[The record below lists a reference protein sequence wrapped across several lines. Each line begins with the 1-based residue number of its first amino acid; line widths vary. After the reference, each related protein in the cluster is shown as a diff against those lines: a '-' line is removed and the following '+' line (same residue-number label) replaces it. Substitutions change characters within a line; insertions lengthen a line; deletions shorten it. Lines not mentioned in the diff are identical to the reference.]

1 MTQESLTYT
10 TILEHVM
17 DGMPGGV
24 LVYRDDEKE
33 EILYANSW
41 LIHMFGCHDMDDFMA
56 VTGGSF
62 RSLVHP
68 QDAEKVEKDIERQIS
83 SGTNVFDY
91 VNYRILT
98 KEGMEKTVE
107 EFGHLVHVPGVGP
120 VFYVFFLDSDAKYV
134 LHDIDGI
141 TGLPGQTRF
150 LKEAAL
156 RLAFSPSSA
165 GRPVML
171 YMNIRNF
178 RMFNLL
184 YSSRRGNEFL
194 KKAALILK
202 TAFPQALIS
211 RFSDDH
217 FAILTDETS
226 VHERIDRAFRDIMSL
241 REDVDLAVKFGLY
254 YIDDVCTKPETAC
267 DLAKAAAD
275 SIRNRY
281 DVHCQTYTDAIG
293 EKAFIKSYVMD
304 HLQEAL
310 DKKYIKIYLQPV
322 IRTISGTLASAEA
335 LSRWVDPVYGLLSP
349 ADFIP
354 ALEESR
360 QIQKLDLY
368 VLEEICKTYR
378 ARVSQGLPVI
388 PISFNLSRIDFYSG
402 SIFEE
407 VDAIVR
413 KYQVPHHMI
422 HVEITESVFIK
433 DGVSIST
440 QIDKFRD
447 AGYEM
452 WMDDFGSGYSSLNVL
467 KDYHF
472 DEIKIDMA
480 FLSSFTEKAKDI
492 IKSTVRMAKDIGIHT
507 LVEGVETEEQLQF
520 IRSIGCE
527 KIQGW
532 YYGRP
537 MPLAELENCMQE
549 KGWIPEDRALK
560 NYYNPLGSIDF
571 LTDESMAL
579 VELNEGKLTYLF
591 ANHKF
596 RQALASGGTSTPRHS
611 ERELNSPSSSL
622 GRNIH
627 AFFLNILRT
636 GQDQTITYPKKN
648 RYMHLTGHHIST
660 LAGKDRHLFE
670 VHLTHISISRE
681 AEEAHQLDDILRSLY
696 YLYQSITVLNR
707 KDDTATP
714 IIANTPFRQYL
725 SKKTKGL
732 EALRK
737 AAESQIHPDDL
748 PRYRRFTEF
757 HHLYQLLEND
767 PYGTTAGVFRTLD
780 EDGTY
785 RWYVHTIMA
794 VPNTDFK
801 IFLYACKLSFMSSK
815 EFREPMLEL
824 CRQWTDKKE

>member
-1 MTQESLTYT
+1 MTQKSLTYIS
-10 TILEHVM
+10 ILEHAM

-24 LVYRDDEKE
+24 LVYRADKTE

-41 LIHMFGCHDMDDFMA
+41 LIHMFGCRDMDDFMA
-56 VTGGSF
+56 VTGGTFKSF
-62 RSLVHP
+62 VHP
-68 QDAEKVEKDIERQIS
+68 CDAEKVEKDIERQIS
-83 SGTNVFDY
+83 SGADVFDY
-91 VNYRILT
+91 VNYRIVT
-98 KEGMEKTVE
+98 KDGTVKTVE
-107 EFGHLVHVPGVGP
+107 EFGHRLQVPGIGP
-120 VFYVFFLDSDAKYV
+120 VFYVFFLDSSARYV

-150 LKEAAL
+150 LKEASL
-156 RLAFSPSSA
+156 LLSLSGETERK
-165 GRPVML
+165 VML

-178 RMFNLL
+178 RMYNLL
-184 YSSRRGNEFL
+184 YSSQRGNEFL
-194 KKAALILK
+194 QETARILK
-202 TAFPQALIS
+202 TAFPDALIS

-217 FAILTDETS
+217 FAILTG
-226 VHERIDRAFRDIMSL
+226 RAGVEEKIGRAYDKIMAL

-254 YIDDVCTKPETAC
+254 VMTDGSMKPEIAC

-275 SIRNRY
+275 SIKDNY
-281 DVHCQTYTDAIG
+281 QLHMQVYTDKIG
-293 EKAFIKSYVMD
+293 KKAFIKSYVMD
-304 HLQEAL
+304 HLQEAM
-310 DKKYIKIYLQPV
+310 DKKYIQIYLQPV
-322 IRTISGTLASAEA
+322 IRTISGTLCSAEA
-335 LSRWVDPVYGLLSP
+335 LSRWIDPVYGLLSP

-368 VLEEICKTYR
+368 VLEEICRTYR
-378 ARVSQGLPVI
+378 SRVDKGLPVI

-413 KYQVPHHMI
+413 KYQVPHCMI
-422 HVEITESVFIK
+422 HVEITESVFVK

-447 AGYEM
+447 AGFEM

-480 FLSSFTEKAKDI
+480 FLSSFTQKAKDI

-507 LVEGVETEEQLQF
+507 LVEGVETEEQRDF
-520 IRSIGCE
+520 VRSIGCE

-537 MPLAELENCMQE
+537 MPLSELESCIRE
-549 KGWIPEDRALK
+549 KGWILEDRALK
-560 NYYNPLGSIDF
+560 NYYNPLGSVDF

-579 VELNEGKLTYLF
+579 VEMNEGKLSYLF

-596 RQALASGGTSTPRHS
+596 RQALASGGSSTPLHS
-611 ERELNSPSSSL
+611 ARELNSSSSSL
-622 GRNIH
+622 GRNIR
-627 AFFLNILRT
+627 AFFMNILRT
-636 GQDQTITYPKKN
+636 GQDQTLTYPKNN

-660 LAGKDRHLFE
+660 LAGKNRHLFR
-670 VHLTHISISRE
+670 VNLSNITISPETGE
-681 AEEAHQLDDILRSLY
+681 ADTMDDILRNLY
-696 YLYQSITVLNR
+696 YLYQSITVVNL

-732 EALRK
+732 ESLRK
-737 AAESQIHPDDL
+737 AAESQIHPDDR
-748 PRYRRFTEF
+748 PRYRRFTERQ
-757 HHLYQLLEND
+757 HLYQLLKED
-767 PYGTTAGVFRTLD
+767 PGGTAVSLFRTLGED
-780 EDGTY
+780 EKY
-785 RWYVHTIMA
+785 HWSVHTIMA
-794 VPNTDFK
+794 VPNTGFMT
-801 IFLYACKLSFMSSK
+801 FLYAIKRSFMNYK
-815 EFREPMLEL
+815 DFREPMLEI
-824 CRQWTDKKE
+824 CREWMNK

>member
-1 MTQESLTYT
+1 MTQKSLTYIS
-10 TILEHVM
+10 ILEHAM

-24 LVYRDDEKE
+24 LVYRADETE

-41 LIHMFGCHDMDDFMA
+41 LIHTLGCLDMDDFMA
-56 VTGGSF
+56 VTGGTFKSF
-62 RSLVHP
+62 VHP
-68 QDAEKVEKDIERQIS
+68 CDAEKVEKDIERQIS
-83 SGTNVFDY
+83 SGADVFDY
-91 VNYRILT
+91 VNYRIVT
-98 KEGMEKTVE
+98 KDGTVKTVE
-107 EFGHLVHVPGVGP
+107 EFGHRLQVPGIGP
-120 VFYVFFLDSDAKYV
+120 VFYVFFLDSSARYV

-150 LKEAAL
+150 LKEASL
-156 RLAFSPSSA
+156 LLSLSGEPERK
-165 GRPVML
+165 VML

-178 RMFNLL
+178 RMYNLL
-184 YSSRRGNEFL
+184 YSSQRGNEFL
-194 KKAALILK
+194 QETARILK
-202 TAFPQALIS
+202 TAFPDALIS

-217 FAILTDETS
+217 FAILTG
-226 VHERIDRAFRDIMSL
+226 RAGVEEKIGRAYEKIMAL

-254 YIDDVCTKPETAC
+254 VMTDGSMKPEIAC

-275 SIRNRY
+275 SIKDNY
-281 DVHCQTYTDAIG
+281 QLHMQVYTDKIG
-293 EKAFIKSYVMD
+293 KKAFIKSYVMD
-304 HLQEAL
+304 HLQEAM
-310 DKKYIKIYLQPV
+310 DKKYIQIYLQPV
-322 IRTISGTLASAEA
+322 IRTISGTLCSAEA
-335 LSRWVDPVYGLLSP
+335 LSRWIDPVYGLLSP

-368 VLEEICKTYR
+368 VLEEICRTYR
-378 ARVSQGLPVI
+378 SRVDKGLPVI

-413 KYQVPHHMI
+413 KYQVPHCMI
-422 HVEITESVFIK
+422 HVEITESVFVK

-447 AGYEM
+447 AGFEM

-480 FLSSFTEKAKDI
+480 FLSSFTQKAKDI

-507 LVEGVETEEQLQF
+507 LVEGVETEEQRNF
-520 IRSIGCE
+520 VRSIGCE

-537 MPLAELENCMQE
+537 MPLSELESCIRE
-549 KGWIPEDRALK
+549 KGWILEDRALK
-560 NYYNPLGSIDF
+560 NYYNPLGSVDF

-579 VELNEGKLTYLF
+579 MEMNEGKLSYLF

-596 RQALASGGTSTPRHS
+596 RQALATGGSSTPLHS
-611 ERELNSPSSSL
+611 ARELNSSSSSL
-622 GRNIH
+622 GRNIR
-627 AFFLNILRT
+627 AFFMNILRT
-636 GQDQTITYPKKN
+636 GQDQTLTYPKNN
-648 RYMHLTGHHIST
+648 RYMHLTGRHIST
-660 LAGKDRHLFE
+660 LAGKNRHLFR
-670 VHLTHISISRE
+670 VNLSNITISPETGE
-681 AEEAHQLDDILRSLY
+681 ADTMDDILRNLY
-696 YLYQSITVLNR
+696 YLYQSITVVNL

-732 EALRK
+732 ESLRK
-737 AAESQIHPDDL
+737 AAESQIHPDDR
-748 PRYRRFTEF
+748 PRYRRFTERQ
-757 HHLYQLLEND
+757 HLYQLLKED
-767 PYGTTAGVFRTLD
+767 PGGTAVSLFRTLGED
-780 EDGTY
+780 EKY
-785 RWYVHTIMA
+785 HWSVHTIMA
-794 VPNTDFK
+794 VPNTGFMT
-801 IFLYACKLSFMSSK
+801 FLYAIKRSFMNYK
-815 EFREPMLEL
+815 DFREPMLEI
-824 CRQWTDKKE
+824 CREWME

>member
-1 MTQESLTYT
+1 MTQKSLTYIS
-10 TILEHVM
+10 ILEHAM

-24 LVYRDDEKE
+24 LVYRADETE

-41 LIHMFGCHDMDDFMA
+41 LIHTLGCLDMDDFMA
-56 VTGGSF
+56 VTGGTFKSF
-62 RSLVHP
+62 VHP
-68 QDAEKVEKDIERQIS
+68 CDAEKVEKDIERQIS
-83 SGTNVFDY
+83 SGADVFDY
-91 VNYRILT
+91 VNYRIVT
-98 KEGMEKTVE
+98 KDGTVKTVE
-107 EFGHLVHVPGVGP
+107 EFGHRLQVPGIGP
-120 VFYVFFLDSDAKYV
+120 VFYVFFLDSSARYV

-150 LKEAAL
+150 LKEASL
-156 RLAFSPSSA
+156 LLSLSGETERK
-165 GRPVML
+165 VML

-178 RMFNLL
+178 RMYNLL
-184 YSSRRGNEFL
+184 YSSQRGNEFL
-194 KKAALILK
+194 QEAARILK
-202 TAFPQALIS
+202 TAFPDALIS

-217 FAILTDETS
+217 FAILTG
-226 VHERIDRAFRDIMSL
+226 RAGVEEKIGRAYDKIMAL

-254 YIDDVCTKPETAC
+254 VIVDGSMKPEIAC

-275 SIRNRY
+275 SIKDNY
-281 DVHCQTYTDAIG
+281 QLHLQVYTDKIG
-293 EKAFIKSYVMD
+293 KKAFIKSYVMD
-304 HLQEAL
+304 HLQEAM
-310 DKKYIKIYLQPV
+310 DKKYIQIYLQPV
-322 IRTISGTLASAEA
+322 IRTISGTLCSAEA
-335 LSRWVDPVYGLLSP
+335 LSRWIDPVYGLLSP

-368 VLEEICKTYR
+368 VLEEICRTYR
-378 ARVSQGLPVI
+378 SRVDKGLPVI

-413 KYQVPHHMI
+413 KYQVPHCMI
-422 HVEITESVFIK
+422 HVEITESVFVK

-447 AGYEM
+447 AGFEM

-480 FLSSFTEKAKDI
+480 FLSSFTQKAKDI

-507 LVEGVETEEQLQF
+507 LVEGVETEEQRDF
-520 IRSIGCE
+520 VRSIGCE

-537 MPLAELENCMQE
+537 MPLSELESCIRE
-549 KGWIPEDRALK
+549 KGWILEDRALK
-560 NYYNPLGSIDF
+560 NYYNPLGSVDF

-579 VELNEGKLTYLF
+579 VEMNEGKLSYLF

-596 RQALASGGTSTPRHS
+596 RQALATGGSSTPLHS
-611 ERELNSPSSSL
+611 ARELNSSSSSL
-622 GRNIH
+622 GRNIR
-627 AFFLNILRT
+627 AFFMNILRT
-636 GQDQTITYPKKN
+636 GQDQTLTYPKNN

-660 LAGKDRHLFE
+660 LAGKDRHLFR
-670 VHLTHISISRE
+670 VNLSHITISPETGE
-681 AEEAHQLDDILRSLY
+681 ADTMDDILRNLY
-696 YLYQSITVLNR
+696 YLYQSITVVNL

-732 EALRK
+732 ESLRQ
-737 AAESQIHPDDL
+737 AAESQIHPDDR
-748 PRYRRFTEF
+748 PRYRRFTERQ
-757 HHLYQLLEND
+757 HLYQLLKED
-767 PYGTTAGVFRTLD
+767 PGGTAVSLFRTLGED
-780 EDGTY
+780 EKY
-785 RWYVHTIMA
+785 HWSVHTIMA
-794 VPNTDFK
+794 VPNTGFMT
-801 IFLYACKLSFMSSK
+801 FLYAIKRSFMNYK
-815 EFREPMLEL
+815 DFREPMLEI
-824 CRQWTDKKE
+824 CREWMNK

>member
-1 MTQESLTYT
+1 MTQKSLTYIS
-10 TILEHVM
+10 ILEHAM

-24 LVYRDDEKE
+24 LVYRADETE

-41 LIHMFGCHDMDDFMA
+41 LIHTLGCLDMDDFMA
-56 VTGGSF
+56 VTGGTFKSF
-62 RSLVHP
+62 VHP
-68 QDAEKVEKDIERQIS
+68 CDAEKGEKDIERQIS
-83 SGTNVFDY
+83 SGADVFDY
-91 VNYRILT
+91 VNYRIVT
-98 KEGMEKTVE
+98 KDGTVKTVE
-107 EFGHLVHVPGVGP
+107 EFGHRLQVPGIGP
-120 VFYVFFLDSDAKYV
+120 VFYVFFLDSSARYV

-150 LKEAAL
+150 LKEASL
-156 RLAFSPSSA
+156 LLSLSGEPERK
-165 GRPVML
+165 VML

-178 RMFNLL
+178 RMYNLL
-184 YSSRRGNEFL
+184 YSSQRGNEFL
-194 KKAALILK
+194 QETARILK
-202 TAFPQALIS
+202 TAFPDALIS

-217 FAILTDETS
+217 FAILTGRTGVE
-226 VHERIDRAFRDIMSL
+226 EKIDRAYKKIMAL
-241 REDVDLAVKFGLY
+241 RKDVDLAVKFGLY
-254 YIDDVCTKPETAC
+254 VIVDGSMKPEIAC
-267 DLAKAAAD
+267 DLAKTAAD
-275 SIRNRY
+275 SIKDNY
-281 DVHCQTYTDAIG
+281 QLHLQVYTDKIG
-293 EKAFIKSYVMD
+293 KKAFIKSYVMD
-304 HLQEAL
+304 HLQEAM
-310 DKKYIKIYLQPV
+310 DKKYIQIYLQPV
-322 IRTISGTLASAEA
+322 IRTISGTLCSAEA
-335 LSRWVDPVYGLLSP
+335 LSRWIDPVYGLLSP

-378 ARVSQGLPVI
+378 SRVDKGLPVI

-413 KYQVPHHMI
+413 KYQVPHCMI
-422 HVEITESVFIK
+422 HVEITESVFVK

-447 AGYEM
+447 AGFEM

-480 FLSSFTEKAKDI
+480 FLSSFTQKAKDI

-507 LVEGVETEEQLQF
+507 LVEGVETEEQRDF
-520 IRSIGCE
+520 VRSIGCE

-537 MPLAELENCMQE
+537 MPLSELESCIRE
-549 KGWIPEDRALK
+549 KGWILEDRALK
-560 NYYNPLGSIDF
+560 NYYNPLGSVDF

-579 VELNEGKLTYLF
+579 VEMNEGKLSYLF

-596 RQALASGGTSTPRHS
+596 RQALATGGSSTPLHS
-611 ERELNSPSSSL
+611 ARELNSSSSSL
-622 GRNIH
+622 GRNIR
-627 AFFLNILRT
+627 AFFMNILRT
-636 GQDQTITYPKKN
+636 GQDQTLTYPKNN

-660 LAGKDRHLFE
+660 LAGKNRHLFR
-670 VHLTHISISRE
+670 VNLSNITISPETGE
-681 AEEAHQLDDILRSLY
+681 ADTMDDILRNLY
-696 YLYQSITVLNR
+696 YLYQSITVVNL

-732 EALRK
+732 ESLRK
-737 AAESQIHPDDL
+737 AAESQIHPDDR
-748 PRYRRFTEF
+748 PRYRRFTERQ
-757 HHLYQLLEND
+757 HLYQLLKED
-767 PYGTTAGVFRTLD
+767 PGGTAVSLFRTLGED
-780 EDGTY
+780 EKY
-785 RWYVHTIMA
+785 HWSVHTIMA
-794 VPNTDFK
+794 VPNTGFMT
-801 IFLYACKLSFMSSK
+801 FLYAIKRSFMNYK
-815 EFREPMLEL
+815 DFREPMLEI
-824 CRQWTDKKE
+824 CREWME

>member
-1 MTQESLTYT
+1 
-10 TILEHVM
+10 
-17 DGMPGGV
+17 
-24 LVYRDDEKE
+24 
-33 EILYANSW
+33 
-41 LIHMFGCHDMDDFMA
+41 
-56 VTGGSF
+56 
-62 RSLVHP
+62 
-68 QDAEKVEKDIERQIS
+68 
-83 SGTNVFDY
+83 
-91 VNYRILT
+91 
-98 KEGMEKTVE
+98 
-107 EFGHLVHVPGVGP
+107 
-120 VFYVFFLDSDAKYV
+120 
-134 LHDIDGI
+134 
-141 TGLPGQTRF
+141 
-150 LKEAAL
+150 
-156 RLAFSPSSA
+156 
-165 GRPVML
+165 
-171 YMNIRNF
+171 
-178 RMFNLL
+178 
-184 YSSRRGNEFL
+184 
-194 KKAALILK
+194 
-202 TAFPQALIS
+202 
-211 RFSDDH
+211 
-217 FAILTDETS
+217 
-226 VHERIDRAFRDIMSL
+226 
-241 REDVDLAVKFGLY
+241 
-254 YIDDVCTKPETAC
+254 
-267 DLAKAAAD
+267 
-275 SIRNRY
+275 
-281 DVHCQTYTDAIG
+281 
-293 EKAFIKSYVMD
+293 MD

-322 IRTISGTLASAEA
+322 IRSISGTLASAEA

-413 KYQVPHHMI
+413 KYRVPHHMI

-532 YYGRP
+532 YYGKP
-537 MPLAELENCMQE
+537 MPLAELEDCMQE

-596 RQALASGGTSTPRHS
+596 RRSLASGGTSTPRHS
-611 ERELNSPSSSL
+611 EKELNSPSSSL

-627 AFFLNILRT
+627 TFFLNILRT
-636 GQDQTITYPKKN
+636 GQDQTITYPRKN
-648 RYMHLTGHHIST
+648 RYMHLTGHHLST

-681 AEEAHQLDDILRSLY
+681 TEEAHRLDDILRNLY

-767 PYGTTAGVFRTLD
+767 PYGTAAGIFRTLD

>member
-1 MTQESLTYT
+1 MTQKSLTYIS
-10 TILEHVM
+10 ILEHAM

-24 LVYRDDEKE
+24 LVYRADETE

-41 LIHMFGCHDMDDFMA
+41 LIHTLGCLDMDDFMA
-56 VTGGSF
+56 VTGGTFKSF
-62 RSLVHP
+62 VHP
-68 QDAEKVEKDIERQIS
+68 CDAEKVEKDIERQIS
-83 SGTNVFDY
+83 SGADVFDY
-91 VNYRILT
+91 VNYRIVT
-98 KEGMEKTVE
+98 KDGTVKTVE
-107 EFGHLVHVPGVGP
+107 EFGHRLQVPGIGP
-120 VFYVFFLDSDAKYV
+120 VFYVFFLDSSARYV

-150 LKEAAL
+150 LKEASL
-156 RLAFSPSSA
+156 LLSLSGETERK
-165 GRPVML
+165 VML

-178 RMFNLL
+178 RMYNLL
-184 YSSRRGNEFL
+184 YSSQRGNEFL
-194 KKAALILK
+194 QETARILK
-202 TAFPQALIS
+202 TAFPDALIS

-217 FAILTDETS
+217 FAILTGRTGVE
-226 VHERIDRAFRDIMSL
+226 EKIDRAYEKIMAL

-254 YIDDVCTKPETAC
+254 VMTDGSMKPEIAC
-267 DLAKAAAD
+267 DLAKTAAD
-275 SIRNRY
+275 SIKDNY
-281 DVHCQTYTDAIG
+281 QLHLQVYTDKIG
-293 EKAFIKSYVMD
+293 KKAFIKSYVMD
-304 HLQEAL
+304 HLQEAM
-310 DKKYIKIYLQPV
+310 DKKYIQIYLQPV
-322 IRTISGTLASAEA
+322 IRTISGTLCSAEA
-335 LSRWVDPVYGLLSP
+335 LSRWIDPVYGLLSP

-378 ARVSQGLPVI
+378 SRVDKGLPVI

-413 KYQVPHHMI
+413 KYQVPHCMI
-422 HVEITESVFIK
+422 HVEITESVFVK

-447 AGYEM
+447 AGFEM

-480 FLSSFTEKAKDI
+480 FLSSFTQKAKDI

-507 LVEGVETEEQLQF
+507 LVEGVETEEQRDF
-520 IRSIGCE
+520 VRSIGCE

-537 MPLAELENCMQE
+537 MPLSELESCIRE
-549 KGWIPEDRALK
+549 KGWILEDRELK
-560 NYYNPLGSIDF
+560 NYYNPLGSVDF

-579 VELNEGKLTYLF
+579 VEMNEGKLSYLF

-596 RQALASGGTSTPRHS
+596 RQALATGGSSTPLHS
-611 ERELNSPSSSL
+611 ARELNSSSSSL
-622 GRNIH
+622 GRNIR
-627 AFFLNILRT
+627 AFFMNILRT
-636 GQDQTITYPKKN
+636 GQDQTLTYPKNN

-660 LAGKDRHLFE
+660 LAGKNRHLFR
-670 VHLTHISISRE
+670 VNLSNITISPETGE
-681 AEEAHQLDDILRSLY
+681 ADTMDDILRNLY
-696 YLYQSITVLNR
+696 YLYQSITVVNL

-725 SKKTKGL
+725 SEKTKGL
-732 EALRK
+732 ESLRQ
-737 AAESQIHPDDL
+737 AAESQIHPDDR
-748 PRYRRFTEF
+748 PRYRRFTERQ
-757 HHLYQLLEND
+757 HLYQLLKED
-767 PYGTTAGVFRTLD
+767 PGGTAVSLFRTLGED
-780 EDGTY
+780 EKY
-785 RWYVHTIMA
+785 HWSVHTIMA
-794 VPNTDFK
+794 VPNTGFMT
-801 IFLYACKLSFMSSK
+801 FLYAIKRSFMNYK
-815 EFREPMLEL
+815 DFREPMLEI
-824 CRQWTDKKE
+824 CREWME

>member
-1 MTQESLTYT
+1 MTQKSLTYT
-10 TILEHVM
+10 SILEHAM

-24 LVYRDDEKE
+24 LVYRADETE

-41 LIHMFGCHDMDDFMA
+41 LIHTLGCLDMDDFMA
-56 VTGGSF
+56 VTGGTFKSF
-62 RSLVHP
+62 VHP
-68 QDAEKVEKDIERQIS
+68 CDAEKVEKNIERQIS
-83 SGTNVFDY
+83 SGADVFDY
-91 VNYRILT
+91 VNYRIVT
-98 KEGMEKTVE
+98 KDGTVKTVE
-107 EFGHLVHVPGVGP
+107 EFGHRLQVPGIGP
-120 VFYVFFLDSDAKYV
+120 VFYVFFLDSSARYV

-150 LKEAAL
+150 LKEASL
-156 RLAFSPSSA
+156 LLSLSGETERK
-165 GRPVML
+165 VML

-178 RMFNLL
+178 RMYNLL
-184 YSSRRGNEFL
+184 YSSQRGNEFL
-194 KKAALILK
+194 QETARILK
-202 TAFPQALIS
+202 TAFPDALIS

-217 FAILTDETS
+217 FAILTGRTGVE
-226 VHERIDRAFRDIMSL
+226 EKIDRAYDKIMAL

-254 YIDDVCTKPETAC
+254 VIVDGSMKPEIAC
-267 DLAKAAAD
+267 DLAKTAAE
-275 SIRNRY
+275 SIKDNY
-281 DVHCQTYTDAIG
+281 QLHMQVYTDKIG
-293 EKAFIKSYVMD
+293 KKAFIKSYVMD
-304 HLQEAL
+304 HLQEAM
-310 DKKYIKIYLQPV
+310 DKKYIRIYLQPV
-322 IRTISGTLASAEA
+322 IRTISGTLCSAEA
-335 LSRWVDPVYGLLSP
+335 LSRWIDPVYGLLSP

-378 ARVSQGLPVI
+378 SRVDKGLPVI

-422 HVEITESVFIK
+422 HVEITESVFVK

-447 AGYEM
+447 AGFEM

-467 KDYHF
+467 KNYHF

-480 FLSSFTEKAKDI
+480 FLSSFTQKAKDI

-507 LVEGVETEEQLQF
+507 LVEGVETEEQRDF
-520 IRSIGCE
+520 VRSIGCE

-537 MPLAELENCMQE
+537 MPLSELESCIRE
-549 KGWIPEDRALK
+549 KGWILEDRALK
-560 NYYNPLGSIDF
+560 NYYNPLGSVDF

-579 VELNEGKLTYLF
+579 VEMNEGKISYLF

-596 RQALASGGTSTPRHS
+596 RQALATGGSSTPLHS
-611 ERELNSPSSSL
+611 ARELNSSSSSL
-622 GRNIH
+622 GRNIR
-627 AFFLNILRT
+627 AFFMNILRT
-636 GQDQTITYPKKN
+636 GQDQTLTYPKNN

-660 LAGKDRHLFE
+660 LAGKNRHLFR
-670 VHLTHISISRE
+670 VNLSNITISPETGE
-681 AEEAHQLDDILRSLY
+681 ADTMDDILRNLY
-696 YLYQSITVLNR
+696 YLYQSITVVNL

-732 EALRK
+732 ESLRK
-737 AAESQIHPDDL
+737 AAESQIHPDDR
-748 PRYRRFTEF
+748 PRYRRFTERQ
-757 HHLYQLLEND
+757 HLYQLLKED
-767 PYGTTAGVFRTLD
+767 PGGTAVSLFRTLGED
-780 EDGTY
+780 EKY
-785 RWYVHTIMA
+785 HWSVHTIMA
-794 VPNTDFK
+794 VPNTGFMT
-801 IFLYACKLSFMSSK
+801 FLYAIKRSFMNYK
-815 EFREPMLEL
+815 DFREPMLEI
-824 CRQWTDKKE
+824 CREWME

>member
-1 MTQESLTYT
+1 MTQKSLTYIS
-10 TILEHVM
+10 ILEHAM

-24 LVYRDDEKE
+24 LVYRADETE

-41 LIHMFGCHDMDDFMA
+41 LIHTLGCLDMDDFMA
-56 VTGGSF
+56 VTGGTFKSF
-62 RSLVHP
+62 VHP
-68 QDAEKVEKDIERQIS
+68 CDAEKVEKDIERQIS
-83 SGTNVFDY
+83 SGADVFDY
-91 VNYRILT
+91 VNYRIVT
-98 KEGMEKTVE
+98 KDGTVKTVE
-107 EFGHLVHVPGVGP
+107 EFGHRLQVPGIGP
-120 VFYVFFLDSDAKYV
+120 VFYVFFLDSSARYV

-150 LKEAAL
+150 LKEASL
-156 RLAFSPSSA
+156 LLSLSGETERK
-165 GRPVML
+165 VML

-178 RMFNLL
+178 RMYNLL
-184 YSSRRGNEFL
+184 YSSQRGNEFL
-194 KKAALILK
+194 QETARILK
-202 TAFPQALIS
+202 TAFPDALIS

-217 FAILTDETS
+217 FAILTG
-226 VHERIDRAFRDIMSL
+226 RAGVEEKIGRAYDKIMAL

-254 YIDDVCTKPETAC
+254 VIVDGSMKPEIAC

-275 SIRNRY
+275 SIKDNY
-281 DVHCQTYTDAIG
+281 QLHMQVYTDKIG
-293 EKAFIKSYVMD
+293 KKAFIKSYVMD
-304 HLQEAL
+304 HLQEAM
-310 DKKYIKIYLQPV
+310 DKKYIQIYLQPV
-322 IRTISGTLASAEA
+322 IRTISGTLCSAEA
-335 LSRWVDPVYGLLSP
+335 LSRWIDPVYGLLSP

-368 VLEEICKTYR
+368 VLEEICRTYR
-378 ARVSQGLPVI
+378 SRVDKGLPVI

-413 KYQVPHHMI
+413 KYQVPHCMI
-422 HVEITESVFIK
+422 HVEITESVFVK

-447 AGYEM
+447 AGFEM

-480 FLSSFTEKAKDI
+480 FLSSFTQKAKDI

-507 LVEGVETEEQLQF
+507 LVEGVETEEQMRF

-537 MPLAELENCMQE
+537 MPLSELESCIRE
-549 KGWIPEDRALK
+549 KGWILEDRALK
-560 NYYNPLGSIDF
+560 NYYNPLGSVDF

-579 VELNEGKLTYLF
+579 VEMNEGKLSCLF

-596 RQALASGGTSTPRHS
+596 RQALATGGSSTPLHS
-611 ERELNSPSSSL
+611 ARELNSSSSSL
-622 GRNIH
+622 GRNIR
-627 AFFLNILRT
+627 AFFMNILRT
-636 GQDQTITYPKKN
+636 GQDQALTYPKNN

-660 LAGKDRHLFE
+660 LAGKNRHLFQ
-670 VHLTHISISRE
+670 VHLSNITISPETGE
-681 AEEAHQLDDILRSLY
+681 ADTMDDILRNLY
-696 YLYQSITVLNR
+696 YLYQSITVVNL

-725 SKKTKGL
+725 SEKTKGL
-732 EALRK
+732 EALRQ
-737 AAESQIHPDDL
+737 AAESQIHPDDR
-748 PRYRRFTEF
+748 PRYRRFTERQ
-757 HHLYQLLEND
+757 HLYQLLKED
-767 PYGTTAGVFRTLD
+767 PGGTAVSLFRTLGED
-780 EDGTY
+780 EKY
-785 RWYVHTIMA
+785 HWSVHTIMA
-794 VPNTDFK
+794 VPNTGFMT
-801 IFLYACKLSFMSSK
+801 FLYAIKRSFMNYK
-815 EFREPMLEL
+815 DFREPMLEI
-824 CRQWTDKKE
+824 CREWME

>member
-1 MTQESLTYT
+1 MTQKSLTYT
-10 TILEHVM
+10 SILEHAM

-24 LVYRDDEKE
+24 LVYRADETE

-41 LIHMFGCHDMDDFMA
+41 LIHTLGCLDMDDFMA
-56 VTGGSF
+56 VTGGTFKSF
-62 RSLVHP
+62 VHP
-68 QDAEKVEKDIERQIS
+68 CDAEKVEKDIERQIS
-83 SGTNVFDY
+83 SGADVFDY
-91 VNYRILT
+91 VNYRIVT
-98 KEGMEKTVE
+98 KDGTVKTVE
-107 EFGHLVHVPGVGP
+107 EFGHRLQVPGIGP
-120 VFYVFFLDSDAKYV
+120 VFYVFFLDSSARYV

-150 LKEAAL
+150 LKEASL
-156 RLAFSPSSA
+156 LLSLSGETERK
-165 GRPVML
+165 VML

-178 RMFNLL
+178 RMYNLL
-184 YSSRRGNEFL
+184 YSSQRGNEFL
-194 KKAALILK
+194 QETARILKAA
-202 TAFPQALIS
+202 FPDALIS

-217 FAILTDETS
+217 FAILTGRTGVE
-226 VHERIDRAFRDIMSL
+226 EKIDRAYEKIMAL

-254 YIDDVCTKPETAC
+254 VIVDGSMKPEIAC

-275 SIRNRY
+275 SIKDNY
-281 DVHCQTYTDAIG
+281 QLHLQVYTDKIG
-293 EKAFIKSYVMD
+293 KKAFIKSYVMD
-304 HLQEAL
+304 HLQEAM
-310 DKKYIKIYLQPV
+310 DKKYIQIYLQPV
-322 IRTISGTLASAEA
+322 IRTISGTLCSAEA
-335 LSRWVDPVYGLLSP
+335 LSRWIDPAYGLLSP

-378 ARVSQGLPVI
+378 SRVDKGLPVI

-413 KYQVPHHMI
+413 KYQVPHCMI
-422 HVEITESVFIK
+422 HVEITESVFVK

-447 AGYEM
+447 AGFEM

-480 FLSSFTEKAKDI
+480 FLSSFTQKAKDI

-507 LVEGVETEEQLQF
+507 LVEGVETEEQRDF
-520 IRSIGCE
+520 VRSIGCE

-537 MPLAELENCMQE
+537 MPLSELESCIRE
-549 KGWIPEDRALK
+549 KGWILEDRALK
-560 NYYNPLGSIDF
+560 NYYNPLGSVDF

-579 VELNEGKLTYLF
+579 VEMNEGKLSYLF

-596 RQALASGGTSTPRHS
+596 RQALATGGSSTPLHS
-611 ERELNSPSSSL
+611 ARELNSSSSSL
-622 GRNIH
+622 GRNIR
-627 AFFLNILRT
+627 AFFMNILHT
-636 GQDQTITYPKKN
+636 GQDQTLTYPKNN
-648 RYMHLTGHHIST
+648 RYMHLTGRHIST
-660 LAGKDRHLFE
+660 LAGKDRHLFQ
-670 VHLTHISISRE
+670 VHLSNITISPETGE
-681 AEEAHQLDDILRSLY
+681 ADTMDDILRNLY
-696 YLYQSITVLNR
+696 YLYQSITMVNL

-725 SKKTKGL
+725 SEKTKGL
-732 EALRK
+732 ESLRK
-737 AAESQIHPDDL
+737 VAESQIHPDDR
-748 PRYRRFTEF
+748 PRYRRFTERQ
-757 HHLYQLLEND
+757 HLYQLLKED
-767 PYGTTAGVFRTLD
+767 PGGTAVSLFRTLGED
-780 EDGTY
+780 EKY
-785 RWYVHTIMA
+785 HWSVHTIMA
-794 VPNTDFK
+794 VPNTGFMT
-801 IFLYACKLSFMSSK
+801 FLYAIKRSFMNYK
-815 EFREPMLEL
+815 DFREPMLEI
-824 CRQWTDKKE
+824 CREWMNK

>member
-1 MTQESLTYT
+1 MTQKSLTYIS
-10 TILEHVM
+10 ILEHAM

-24 LVYRDDEKE
+24 LVYRADETE

-41 LIHMFGCHDMDDFMA
+41 LIHTLGCLDMDDFMA
-56 VTGGSF
+56 VTGGTFKSF
-62 RSLVHP
+62 VHP
-68 QDAEKVEKDIERQIS
+68 CDAEKVEKDIERQIS
-83 SGTNVFDY
+83 SGADVFDY
-91 VNYRILT
+91 VNYRIVT
-98 KEGMEKTVE
+98 KDGTVKTVE
-107 EFGHLVHVPGVGP
+107 EFGHRLQVPGIGP
-120 VFYVFFLDSDAKYV
+120 VFYVFFLDSSARYV

-150 LKEAAL
+150 LKEASL
-156 RLAFSPSSA
+156 LLSLSGETERK
-165 GRPVML
+165 VML

-178 RMFNLL
+178 RMYNLL
-184 YSSRRGNEFL
+184 YSSQRGNEFL
-194 KKAALILK
+194 QETARILK
-202 TAFPQALIS
+202 TAFPDALIS

-217 FAILTDETS
+217 FAILTGRTGVE
-226 VHERIDRAFRDIMSL
+226 EKIGRAYDKIMAL

-254 YIDDVCTKPETAC
+254 VIVDGSMKPEIAC

-275 SIRNRY
+275 SIKDNY
-281 DVHCQTYTDAIG
+281 QLHMQVYTDKIG
-293 EKAFIKSYVMD
+293 KKAFIKSYVMD
-304 HLQEAL
+304 HLQEAM
-310 DKKYIKIYLQPV
+310 DKKYIQIYLQPV
-322 IRTISGTLASAEA
+322 IRTISGTLCSAEA
-335 LSRWVDPVYGLLSP
+335 LSRWIDPVYGLLSP

-378 ARVSQGLPVI
+378 SRVDKGLPVI

-413 KYQVPHHMI
+413 KYQVPHCMI
-422 HVEITESVFIK
+422 HVEITESVFVK

-447 AGYEM
+447 AGFEM

-480 FLSSFTEKAKDI
+480 FLSSFTQKAKDI

-507 LVEGVETEEQLQF
+507 LVEGVETEEQRDF
-520 IRSIGCE
+520 VRSIGCE

-537 MPLAELENCMQE
+537 MPLSELESCIRE
-549 KGWIPEDRALK
+549 KGWTLEDRALK
-560 NYYNPLGSIDF
+560 NYYNPLGSVDF

-579 VELNEGKLTYLF
+579 VEMNEGKLSYLF

-596 RQALASGGTSTPRHS
+596 RQALATGGSSTSLHS
-611 ERELNSPSSSL
+611 ARELNSSSSSL
-622 GRNIH
+622 GRNIR
-627 AFFLNILRT
+627 AFFMNILRT
-636 GQDQTITYPKKN
+636 GQDQTLTYPKNN
-648 RYMHLTGHHIST
+648 RYMHLTGRHIST
-660 LAGKDRHLFE
+660 LAGKDRHLFR
-670 VHLTHISISRE
+670 VNLSNITISPETGE
-681 AEEAHQLDDILRSLY
+681 ADTMDDILRNLY
-696 YLYQSITVLNR
+696 YLYQSITVVDL

-725 SKKTKGL
+725 SEKTKGL
-732 EALRK
+732 ESLRQ
-737 AAESQIHPDDL
+737 AAESQIHPDDR
-748 PRYRRFTEF
+748 PRYRRFTERQ
-757 HHLYQLLEND
+757 HLYQLLKED
-767 PYGTTAGVFRTLD
+767 PGGTAVSLFRTLGED
-780 EDGTY
+780 EKY
-785 RWYVHTIMA
+785 HWSVHTIMA
-794 VPNTDFK
+794 VPNTGFMT
-801 IFLYACKLSFMSSK
+801 FLYAIKRSFMNYK
-815 EFREPMLEL
+815 DFREPMLEI
-824 CRQWTDKKE
+824 CREWME

>member
-1 MTQESLTYT
+1 MTQKSLTYT
-10 TILEHVM
+10 SILEHAM

-24 LVYRDDEKE
+24 LVYRADETE

-41 LIHMFGCHDMDDFMA
+41 LIHMFGCRDMDDFMA
-56 VTGGSF
+56 VTGGTFKSF
-62 RSLVHP
+62 VHP
-68 QDAEKVEKDIERQIS
+68 CDEEKVEKDIERQIS
-83 SGTNVFDY
+83 SGADVFDY
-91 VNYRILT
+91 VNYRIVT
-98 KEGMEKTVE
+98 KDGTVKTVE
-107 EFGHLVHVPGVGP
+107 EFGHRLQVPGIGP
-120 VFYVFFLDSDAKYV
+120 VFYVFFLDSSARYV

-150 LKEAAL
+150 LKEASL
-156 RLAFSPSSA
+156 LLSLSGETERK
-165 GRPVML
+165 VML

-194 KKAALILK
+194 EKTALILK
-202 TAFPQALIS
+202 DTFPNALIS

-217 FAILTDETS
+217 FAILTGRTGVE
-226 VHERIDRAFRDIMSL
+226 EKIDRAYDKIMAL

-254 YIDDVCTKPETAC
+254 VMTDGSMKPESACGMAQMAC
-267 DLAKAAAD
+267 D
-275 SIRNRY
+275 SIKELP
-281 DVHCQTYTDAIG
+281 DQHICFYTSDMSRR
-293 EKAFIKSYVMD
+293 KSLRSYVMD
-304 HLQEAL
+304 HLQEAM
-310 DKKYIKIYLQPV
+310 DKKYIQIYLQPV
-322 IRTISGTLASAEA
+322 IRTISGTLCSAEA
-335 LSRWVDPVYGLLSP
+335 LSRWIDPVYGLLSP

-368 VLEEICKTYR
+368 VLEEICRTYR
-378 ARVSQGLPVI
+378 SRVDKGLPVI

-422 HVEITESVFIK
+422 HVEITESVFVK

-447 AGYEM
+447 AGFEM

-480 FLSSFTEKAKDI
+480 FLSSFTQKAKDI

-507 LVEGVETEEQLQF
+507 LVEGVETEEQMRF

-537 MPLAELENCMQE
+537 MPLSELESCIRK
-549 KGWIPEDRALK
+549 KGWILEDRALK
-560 NYYNPLGSIDF
+560 NYYNPLGSVDF

-579 VELNEGKLTYLF
+579 VEMNEGKLSYLF

-596 RQALASGGTSTPRHS
+596 RQALATGGSSTPLHS
-611 ERELNSPSSSL
+611 ARELNSSSSSL
-622 GRNIH
+622 GRNIR
-627 AFFLNILRT
+627 AFFMNILRT
-636 GQDQTITYPKKN
+636 GQDQTLTYPKNN
-648 RYMHLTGHHIST
+648 RYMHLTGRHIST
-660 LAGKDRHLFE
+660 LAGKDRHLFQ
-670 VHLTHISISRE
+670 VHLSNITISPETGE
-681 AEEAHQLDDILRSLY
+681 ADTMDDILRNLY
-696 YLYQSITVLNR
+696 YLYQSITVVNL

-725 SKKTKGL
+725 SEKTKGL
-732 EALRK
+732 ESLRK
-737 AAESQIHPDDL
+737 AAESQIHPDDR
-748 PRYRRFTEF
+748 PRYRRFTERQ
-757 HHLYQLLEND
+757 HLYQLLKED
-767 PYGTTAGVFRTLD
+767 PGGTAVSLFRTLGED
-780 EDGTY
+780 EKY
-785 RWYVHTIMA
+785 HWSVHTIMA
-794 VPNTDFK
+794 VPNTGFMT
-801 IFLYACKLSFMSSK
+801 FLYAIKRSFMNYK
-815 EFREPMLEL
+815 DFREPMLEI
-824 CRQWTDKKE
+824 CREWMNK

>member
-1 MTQESLTYT
+1 MTQKSLTYT
-10 TILEHVM
+10 SILEHAM

-24 LVYRDDEKE
+24 LVYRADKTE

-41 LIHMFGCHDMDDFMA
+41 LIHMFGCRDMDDFMA
-56 VTGGSF
+56 VTGGTFKSF
-62 RSLVHP
+62 VHP
-68 QDAEKVEKDIERQIS
+68 CDEEKVEKDIERQIS
-83 SGTNVFDY
+83 SGADVFDY
-91 VNYRILT
+91 VNYRIVT
-98 KEGMEKTVE
+98 KDGTVKTVE
-107 EFGHLVHVPGVGP
+107 EFGHRLQVPGIGP
-120 VFYVFFLDSDAKYV
+120 VFYVFFLDSSARYV

-150 LKEAAL
+150 LREASL
-156 RLAFSPSSA
+156 LLSLSGETERK
-165 GRPVML
+165 VML

-194 KKAALILK
+194 EKTALILK
-202 TAFPQALIS
+202 DTFPNALIS

-217 FAILTDETS
+217 FAILTG
-226 VHERIDRAFRDIMSL
+226 RAGVEEKIGRAYDKIMAL

-254 YIDDVCTKPETAC
+254 VIVDGSMKPEIAC

-275 SIRNRY
+275 SIKDNY
-281 DVHCQTYTDAIG
+281 QLHMQVYTDNIG
-293 EKAFIKSYVMD
+293 KKAFIKSYVMD
-304 HLQEAL
+304 HLQEAM
-310 DKKYIKIYLQPV
+310 DKKYIQIYLQPV
-322 IRTISGTLASAEA
+322 IRTISGTLCSAEA
-335 LSRWVDPVYGLLSP
+335 LSRWIDPVYGLLSP

-368 VLEEICKTYR
+368 VLEEICRTYR
-378 ARVSQGLPVI
+378 SRVDKGLPVI

-413 KYQVPHHMI
+413 KYQVPHCMI
-422 HVEITESVFIK
+422 HVEITESVFVK

-447 AGYEM
+447 AGFEM

-480 FLSSFTEKAKDI
+480 FLSSFTQKAKDI

-507 LVEGVETEEQLQF
+507 LVEGVETEEQRDF
-520 IRSIGCE
+520 VRSIGCE

-537 MPLAELENCMQE
+537 MPLSELESCIRE
-549 KGWIPEDRALK
+549 KGWILEDRALK
-560 NYYNPLGSIDF
+560 NYYNPLGSVDF

-579 VELNEGKLTYLF
+579 VEMNEGKLSYLF

-596 RQALASGGTSTPRHS
+596 RQALATGGSSTPLHS
-611 ERELNSPSSSL
+611 ARELNSSSSSL
-622 GRNIH
+622 GRNIR
-627 AFFLNILRT
+627 AFFMNILRT
-636 GQDQTITYPKKN
+636 GQDQTLTYPKNN
-648 RYMHLTGHHIST
+648 RYMHLTGRHIST
-660 LAGKDRHLFE
+660 LAGKDRHLFQ
-670 VHLTHISISRE
+670 VHLSNITISPETGE
-681 AEEAHQLDDILRSLY
+681 ADTMDDILRNLY
-696 YLYQSITVLNR
+696 YLYQSITVVNL

-725 SKKTKGL
+725 SEKTKGL
-732 EALRK
+732 ESLRK
-737 AAESQIHPDDL
+737 AAESQIHPDDR
-748 PRYRRFTEF
+748 PRYRRFTERQ
-757 HHLYQLLEND
+757 HLYQLLKED
-767 PYGTTAGVFRTLD
+767 PGGTAVSLFRTLGED
-780 EDGTY
+780 EKY
-785 RWYVHTIMA
+785 HWSVHTIMA
-794 VPNTDFK
+794 VPNTGFMT
-801 IFLYACKLSFMSSK
+801 FLYAIKRSFMNYK
-815 EFREPMLEL
+815 DFREPMLEI
-824 CRQWTDKKE
+824 CREWMNK

>member
-1 MTQESLTYT
+1 MTQKSLTYIS
-10 TILEHVM
+10 ILEHAM

-24 LVYRDDEKE
+24 LVYRADETE

-41 LIHMFGCHDMDDFMA
+41 LIHTLGCLDMDDFMA
-56 VTGGSF
+56 VTGGTFKSF
-62 RSLVHP
+62 VHP
-68 QDAEKVEKDIERQIS
+68 CDAEKVEKDIERQIS
-83 SGTNVFDY
+83 SGADVFDY
-91 VNYRILT
+91 VNYRIVT
-98 KEGMEKTVE
+98 KDGTVKTVE
-107 EFGHLVHVPGVGP
+107 EFGHRLQVPGIGP
-120 VFYVFFLDSDAKYV
+120 VFYVFFLDSSARYV

-150 LKEAAL
+150 LKEASL
-156 RLAFSPSSA
+156 LLSLSGETERK
-165 GRPVML
+165 VML

-178 RMFNLL
+178 RMYNLL
-184 YSSRRGNEFL
+184 YSSQRGNEFL
-194 KKAALILK
+194 QETARILK
-202 TAFPQALIS
+202 TAFPDALIS

-217 FAILTDETS
+217 FAILTG
-226 VHERIDRAFRDIMSL
+226 RAGVEEKIGRAYEKIMAL

-254 YIDDVCTKPETAC
+254 VMTDGSMKPEIAC

-275 SIRNRY
+275 SIKDNY
-281 DVHCQTYTDAIG
+281 QLHLQVYTDKIG
-293 EKAFIKSYVMD
+293 KKAFIKSYVMD
-304 HLQEAL
+304 HLQEAM
-310 DKKYIKIYLQPV
+310 DKKYIQIYLQPV
-322 IRTISGTLASAEA
+322 IRTISGTLCSAEA
-335 LSRWVDPVYGLLSP
+335 LSRWIDPVYGLLSP

-378 ARVSQGLPVI
+378 SRVDKGLPVI

-413 KYQVPHHMI
+413 KYQVPHCMI
-422 HVEITESVFIK
+422 HVEITESVFVK

-447 AGYEM
+447 AGFEM

-480 FLSSFTEKAKDI
+480 FLSSFTQKAKDI

-507 LVEGVETEEQLQF
+507 LVEGVETEEQMRF

-537 MPLAELENCMQE
+537 MPLSELESCIRE
-549 KGWIPEDRALK
+549 KGWILEDRALK
-560 NYYNPLGSIDF
+560 NYYNPLGSVDF

-579 VELNEGKLTYLF
+579 VEMNEGKLSYLF

-596 RQALASGGTSTPRHS
+596 RQALATGGSSTPLHS
-611 ERELNSPSSSL
+611 ARELNSSSSSL
-622 GRNIH
+622 GRNIR
-627 AFFLNILRT
+627 AFFMNILRT
-636 GQDQTITYPKKN
+636 GQDQTLTYPKNN
-648 RYMHLTGHHIST
+648 RYMHLTGRHIST
-660 LAGKDRHLFE
+660 LAGKDRHLFQ
-670 VHLTHISISRE
+670 VHLSNITISPETGE
-681 AEEAHQLDDILRSLY
+681 ADTMDDILRNLY
-696 YLYQSITVLNR
+696 YLYQSITVVNL

-725 SKKTKGL
+725 SEKTKGL
-732 EALRK
+732 ESLRQ
-737 AAESQIHPDDL
+737 AAESQIHPDDR
-748 PRYRRFTEF
+748 PRYRRFTERQ
-757 HHLYQLLEND
+757 HLYQLLKED
-767 PYGTTAGVFRTLD
+767 PGGTAVSLFRTLGED
-780 EDGTY
+780 EKY
-785 RWYVHTIMA
+785 HWSVHTIMA
-794 VPNTDFK
+794 VPNTGFMT
-801 IFLYACKLSFMSSK
+801 FLYAIKRSFMNYK
-815 EFREPMLEL
+815 DFREPMLEI
-824 CRQWTDKKE
+824 CREWME

>member
-1 MTQESLTYT
+1 MTQKSLTYT
-10 TILEHVM
+10 SILEHAM

-24 LVYRDDEKE
+24 LVYRADETEK
-33 EILYANSW
+33 ILYANSW
-41 LIHMFGCHDMDDFMA
+41 LIHMFGCLDMDDFIA
-56 VTGGSF
+56 VTGGTFKSF
-62 RSLVHP
+62 VHP
-68 QDAEKVEKDIERQIS
+68 CDAEKVEKDIERQIS
-83 SGTNVFDY
+83 SGADVFDY
-91 VNYRILT
+91 VNYRIVT
-98 KEGMEKTVE
+98 KDGTVKTVE
-107 EFGHLVHVPGVGP
+107 EFGHRLQVPGIGP
-120 VFYVFFLDSDAKYV
+120 VFYVFFLDSSAKYV

-150 LKEAAL
+150 LKEASL
-156 RLAFSPSSA
+156 LLSLSGETERK
-165 GRPVML
+165 VML

-178 RMFNLL
+178 RMYNLL
-184 YSSRRGNEFL
+184 YSSQRGNEFL
-194 KKAALILK
+194 QETARILK
-202 TAFPQALIS
+202 TAFPDALIS

-217 FAILTDETS
+217 FAILTGRAGVE
-226 VHERIDRAFRDIMSL
+226 EKIDRAYDKIMAL

-254 YIDDVCTKPETAC
+254 VIVDGSMKPEIAC
-267 DLAKAAAD
+267 DLAKTAAD
-275 SIRNRY
+275 SIKDNY
-281 DVHCQTYTDAIG
+281 QLHMQVYTDKIG
-293 EKAFIKSYVMD
+293 KKAFIKSYVMD
-304 HLQEAL
+304 HLQEAM
-310 DKKYIKIYLQPV
+310 DKKNIQIYLQPV
-322 IRTISGTLASAEA
+322 IRTISGTLCSAEA
-335 LSRWVDPVYGLLSP
+335 LSRWIDPVYGLLSP

-378 ARVSQGLPVI
+378 SRVDKGLPVI

-413 KYQVPHHMI
+413 KYQVPHCMI
-422 HVEITESVFIK
+422 HVEITESVFVK

-447 AGYEM
+447 AGFEM

-480 FLSSFTEKAKDI
+480 FLSSFTQKAKDI

-507 LVEGVETEEQLQF
+507 LVEGVETEEQMRF

-537 MPLAELENCMQE
+537 MPLSDRETCIKE
-549 KGWIPEDRALK
+549 KGWTLEDRALK
-560 NYYNPLGSIDF
+560 NYYNSLANIDF

-579 VELNEGKLTYLF
+579 VEMNEGKLSYLF

-596 RQALASGGTSTPRHS
+596 RQALAPGGSSTPLHS
-611 ERELNSPSSSL
+611 ARELNSSSSSL
-622 GRNIH
+622 GRNIR
-627 AFFLNILRT
+627 AFFMNILRT
-636 GQDQTITYPKKN
+636 GQDQTLTYPKNN

-660 LAGKDRHLFE
+660 LAGKDRHLFQ
-670 VHLTHISISRE
+670 VHLSNITISPETGE
-681 AEEAHQLDDILRSLY
+681 ADTMDDILRNLY
-696 YLYQSITVLNR
+696 YLYQSITMVNL

-725 SKKTKGL
+725 SEKTKGL
-732 EALRK
+732 ESLRK
-737 AAESQIHPDDL
+737 AAESQIHPDDR
-748 PRYRRFTEF
+748 PRYRRFTERQ
-757 HHLYQLLEND
+757 HLYQLLKED
-767 PYGTTAGVFRTLD
+767 PGGTAVSLFRTLGED
-780 EDGTY
+780 EKY
-785 RWYVHTIMA
+785 HWSVHTIMA
-794 VPNTDFK
+794 VPNTGFMT
-801 IFLYACKLSFMSSK
+801 FLYAIKRSFMNYK
-815 EFREPMLEL
+815 DFREPMLEI
-824 CRQWTDKKE
+824 CREWME

>member
-1 MTQESLTYT
+1 MTQKSLTYT
-10 TILEHVM
+10 SILEHAM

-24 LVYRDDEKE
+24 LVYRADETE

-41 LIHMFGCHDMDDFMA
+41 LIHTLGCLDMDDFMA
-56 VTGGSF
+56 VTGGTFKSF
-62 RSLVHP
+62 VHP
-68 QDAEKVEKDIERQIS
+68 CDAEKVEKNIERQIS
-83 SGTNVFDY
+83 SGADVFDY
-91 VNYRILT
+91 VNYRIVT
-98 KEGMEKTVE
+98 KDGTVKTVE
-107 EFGHLVHVPGVGP
+107 EFGHRLQVPGIGP
-120 VFYVFFLDSDAKYV
+120 VFYVFFLDSSARYV

-150 LKEAAL
+150 LKEASL
-156 RLAFSPSSA
+156 LLSLSGETERK
-165 GRPVML
+165 VML

-194 KKAALILK
+194 EKTALILK
-202 TAFPQALIS
+202 DTFPNALIS

-217 FAILTDETS
+217 FAILTGRAGVE
-226 VHERIDRAFRDIMSL
+226 EKIDRAYDKIMAL

-254 YIDDVCTKPETAC
+254 VMTDASMKPEIAC
-267 DLAKAAAD
+267 DLAKTAAD
-275 SIRNRY
+275 SIKDNY
-281 DVHCQTYTDAIG
+281 QLHLQVYTDKIG
-293 EKAFIKSYVMD
+293 KKAFIKSYVMD
-304 HLQEAL
+304 HLQEAM
-310 DKKYIKIYLQPV
+310 DKKYIRIYLQPV

-335 LSRWVDPVYGLLSP
+335 LSRWIDPVYGLLSP

-378 ARVSQGLPVI
+378 SRVDKGLPVI

-422 HVEITESVFIK
+422 HVEITESVFVK
-433 DGVSIST
+433 DSVSIST

-447 AGYEM
+447 AGFEM

-480 FLSSFTEKAKDI
+480 FLSSFTQKAKDI

-507 LVEGVETEEQLQF
+507 LVEGVETEEQRDF
-520 IRSIGCE
+520 VRSIGCE

-537 MPLAELENCMQE
+537 MPLSELESCIRE
-549 KGWIPEDRALK
+549 KGWILEDRALK
-560 NYYNPLGSIDF
+560 NYYNPLGSVDF

-579 VELNEGKLTYLF
+579 VEMNEGKLSYLF
-591 ANHKF
+591 VNHKF
-596 RQALASGGTSTPRHS
+596 RQALATGGSSTPLHS
-611 ERELNSPSSSL
+611 ARELNSSSSSL
-622 GRNIH
+622 GRNIR
-627 AFFLNILRT
+627 AFFMNILRT
-636 GQDQTITYPKKN
+636 GQDQTLTYPKNN

-660 LAGKDRHLFE
+660 LAGKNRHLFR
-670 VHLTHISISRE
+670 VNLSNITISPKTKE
-681 AEEAHQLDDILRSLY
+681 ADTMDDILRNLY
-696 YLYQSITVLNR
+696 YLYQSITVLNL
-707 KDDTATP
+707 KDDTAPP

-725 SKKTKGL
+725 SEKTKGL
-732 EALRK
+732 ESLRQ

-748 PRYRRFTEF
+748 PRYRRFTERQ
-757 HHLYQLLEND
+757 HLYQLLKED
-767 PYGTTAGVFRTLD
+767 PGGTAVSLFRTLGED
-780 EDGTY
+780 EKY
-785 RWYVHTIMA
+785 HWSVHTIMA
-794 VPNTDFK
+794 VPNTGFMT
-801 IFLYACKLSFMSSK
+801 FLYAIKRSFMNYK
-815 EFREPMLEL
+815 DFREPMLEI
-824 CRQWTDKKE
+824 CREWME

>member
-1 MTQESLTYT
+1 MTQKSLTYT
-10 TILEHVM
+10 SILEHAM

-24 LVYRDDEKE
+24 LVYRADATE

-41 LIHMFGCHDMDDFMA
+41 LIHMFGCRDMDDFMA

-62 RSLVHP
+62 KSLVHP

-83 SGTNVFDY
+83 SGADVFDY
-91 VNYRILT
+91 VNYRIVT
-98 KEGMEKTVE
+98 KDGTVKTVE
-107 EFGHLVHVPGVGP
+107 EFSHRFQVPGLGP
-120 VFYVFFLDSDAKYV
+120 VFYVFFLDSHAKYV

-150 LKEAAL
+150 LREAAL
-156 RLAFSPSSA
+156 HIALSSSA
-165 GRPVML
+165 HERPAML

-194 KKAALILK
+194 EKTALILK
-202 TAFPQALIS
+202 DTFPNALIS

-217 FAILTDETS
+217 FAILTKETQ
-226 VHERIDRAFRDIMSL
+226 VHERIERAFQKIMRL
-241 REDVDLAVKFGLY
+241 REDVDLAVKFGVYL
-254 YIDDVCTKPETAC
+254 IDDTSTKPETAC

-281 DVHCQTYTDAIG
+281 DFHCQTYTKSIG
-293 EKAFIKSYVMD
+293 EKAFIKNYVMD
-304 HLQEAL
+304 HLQEAM
-310 DKKYIKIYLQPV
+310 DKKYIQIYLQPV
-322 IRTISGTLASAEA
+322 IRTISGTLCSAEA
-335 LSRWVDPVYGLLSP
+335 LSRWIDPVYGLLSP

-368 VLEEICKTYR
+368 VLEEICRTYR
-378 ARVSQGLPVI
+378 SRVDKGLPVI

-413 KYQVPHHMI
+413 KYQVPHCMI
-422 HVEITESVFIK
+422 HVEITESVFVK

-447 AGYEM
+447 AGFEM

-480 FLSSFTEKAKDI
+480 FLSSFTQKAKDI

-507 LVEGVETEEQLQF
+507 LVEGVETEEQMRF

-537 MPLAELENCMQE
+537 MPLSELESCIRE
-549 KGWIPEDRALK
+549 KGWILEDRALK
-560 NYYNPLGSIDF
+560 NYYNPLGSVDF

-579 VELNEGKLTYLF
+579 VEMNEGKLSYLF

-596 RQALASGGTSTPRHS
+596 RQALATGGSSTPLHS
-611 ERELNSPSSSL
+611 ARELNSSSSSL
-622 GRNIH
+622 GRNIR
-627 AFFLNILRT
+627 AFFMNILRT
-636 GQDQTITYPKKN
+636 GQDQTLTYPKNN
-648 RYMHLTGHHIST
+648 RYMHLTGRHIST
-660 LAGKDRHLFE
+660 LAGKDRHLFQ
-670 VHLTHISISRE
+670 VHLSNITISPETGE
-681 AEEAHQLDDILRSLY
+681 ADTMDDILRNLY
-696 YLYQSITVLNR
+696 YLYQSITVVNL

-725 SKKTKGL
+725 SEKTKGL
-732 EALRK
+732 ESLRQ
-737 AAESQIHPDDL
+737 AAESQIHPDDR
-748 PRYRRFTEF
+748 PRYRRFTERQ
-757 HHLYQLLEND
+757 HLYQLLKED
-767 PYGTTAGVFRTLD
+767 PGGTAVSLFRTLGED
-780 EDGTY
+780 EKY
-785 RWYVHTIMA
+785 HWSVHTIMA
-794 VPNTDFK
+794 VPNTGFMT
-801 IFLYACKLSFMSSK
+801 FLYAIKRSFMNYK
-815 EFREPMLEL
+815 DFREPMLEI
-824 CRQWTDKKE
+824 CREWME

>member
-1 MTQESLTYT
+1 MTQKSLTYT
-10 TILEHVM
+10 SILEHAM

-24 LVYRDDEKE
+24 LVYRADETE

-41 LIHMFGCHDMDDFMA
+41 LIHTLGCLDMDDFMA
-56 VTGGSF
+56 VTGGTFKSF
-62 RSLVHP
+62 VHP
-68 QDAEKVEKDIERQIS
+68 CDAEKVEKDIERQIS
-83 SGTNVFDY
+83 SGTDVFDY
-91 VNYRILT
+91 VNYRIVT
-98 KEGMEKTVE
+98 KDGTVKTVE
-107 EFGHLVHVPGVGP
+107 EFGHRLQVPGIGP
-120 VFYVFFLDSDAKYV
+120 VFYVFFLDSSARYV

-150 LKEAAL
+150 LREASL
-156 RLAFSPSSA
+156 LLSLSGETERK
-165 GRPVML
+165 VML

-178 RMFNLL
+178 RMYNLL
-184 YSSRRGNEFL
+184 YSSQRGNEFL
-194 KKAALILK
+194 QETARILK
-202 TAFPQALIS
+202 TAFPDALIS

-217 FAILTDETS
+217 FAILTDRTGVE
-226 VHERIDRAFRDIMSL
+226 EKIGRAYDKIMAL

-254 YIDDVCTKPETAC
+254 VMTDGSMKPEIAC
-267 DLAKAAAD
+267 DLAKTAAD
-275 SIRNRY
+275 SIKDNY
-281 DVHCQTYTDAIG
+281 QLHLQVYTDKIG
-293 EKAFIKSYVMD
+293 KKAFIKSYVMD
-304 HLQEAL
+304 HLQEAM
-310 DKKYIKIYLQPV
+310 DKKYIQIYLQPV
-322 IRTISGTLASAEA
+322 IRTISGTLCSAEA
-335 LSRWVDPVYGLLSP
+335 LSRWIDPVYGLLSP

-378 ARVSQGLPVI
+378 SRVDKGLPVI

-422 HVEITESVFIK
+422 HVEITESVFVK

-447 AGYEM
+447 AGFEM

-480 FLSSFTEKAKDI
+480 FLSSFTQKAKDI

-507 LVEGVETEEQLQF
+507 LVEGVETEEQMRF

-537 MPLAELENCMQE
+537 MPLSELESCIRE
-549 KGWIPEDRALK
+549 KGWILEDRALK
-560 NYYNPLGSIDF
+560 NYYNPLGSVDF

-579 VELNEGKLTYLF
+579 VEMNEGKLSYLF

-596 RQALASGGTSTPRHS
+596 RQALATGGSSTPLHS
-611 ERELNSPSSSL
+611 ARELNSSSSSL
-622 GRNIH
+622 GRNIR
-627 AFFLNILRT
+627 AFFMNILRT
-636 GQDQTITYPKKN
+636 GQDQTLTYPKNN
-648 RYMHLTGHHIST
+648 RYMHLTGRHIST
-660 LAGKDRHLFE
+660 LAGKDRHLFR
-670 VHLTHISISRE
+670 VNLSHITISPETGE
-681 AEEAHQLDDILRSLY
+681 ADTMDDILRNLY
-696 YLYQSITVLNR
+696 YLYQSITVVNL

-725 SKKTKGL
+725 SEKTKGL
-732 EALRK
+732 ESLRK
-737 AAESQIHPDDL
+737 AAESQIHPDDR
-748 PRYRRFTEF
+748 PRYRRFTERQ
-757 HHLYQLLEND
+757 HLYQLLKED
-767 PYGTTAGVFRTLD
+767 PGGTAVSLFRTLGED
-780 EDGTY
+780 EKY
-785 RWYVHTIMA
+785 HWSVHTIMA
-794 VPNTDFK
+794 VPNTGFMT
-801 IFLYACKLSFMSSK
+801 FLYAIKRSFMNYK
-815 EFREPMLEL
+815 DFREPMLEI
-824 CRQWTDKKE
+824 CREWME

>member
-1 MTQESLTYT
+1 MTQKSLTYT
-10 TILEHVM
+10 SILEHAM

-24 LVYRDDEKE
+24 LVYRADETE

-41 LIHMFGCHDMDDFMA
+41 LIHTLGCLDMDDFMA
-56 VTGGSF
+56 VTGGTFKSF
-62 RSLVHP
+62 VHP
-68 QDAEKVEKDIERQIS
+68 CDAEKVEKDIERQIS
-83 SGTNVFDY
+83 SGADVFDY
-91 VNYRILT
+91 VNYRIVT
-98 KEGMEKTVE
+98 KDGTVKTVE
-107 EFGHLVHVPGVGP
+107 EFGHRLQVPGIGP
-120 VFYVFFLDSDAKYV
+120 VFYVFFLDSSARYV

-150 LKEAAL
+150 LKEASL
-156 RLAFSPSSA
+156 LLSLSGETERK
-165 GRPVML
+165 VML

-178 RMFNLL
+178 RMYNLL
-184 YSSRRGNEFL
+184 YSSQRGNEFL
-194 KKAALILK
+194 QETARILK
-202 TAFPQALIS
+202 TAFPDALIS

-217 FAILTDETS
+217 FAILTG
-226 VHERIDRAFRDIMSL
+226 RAGVEEKIGRAYDKIMAL

-254 YIDDVCTKPETAC
+254 VIVDSSMKPEIAC

-275 SIRNRY
+275 SIKDNY
-281 DVHCQTYTDAIG
+281 QLHMQVYTDKIG
-293 EKAFIKSYVMD
+293 KKAFIKSYVMD
-304 HLQEAL
+304 HLQEAM
-310 DKKYIKIYLQPV
+310 DKKYIQIYLQPV
-322 IRTISGTLASAEA
+322 IRTISGTLCSAEA
-335 LSRWVDPVYGLLSP
+335 LSRWIDPVYGLLSP

-368 VLEEICKTYR
+368 VLEEICRTYR
-378 ARVSQGLPVI
+378 SRVDKGLPVI

-422 HVEITESVFIK
+422 HVEITESVFVK

-447 AGYEM
+447 AGFEM

-480 FLSSFTEKAKDI
+480 FLSSFTQKAKDI

-507 LVEGVETEEQLQF
+507 LVEGVETEEQMRF

-537 MPLAELENCMQE
+537 MPLSELESCIRE
-549 KGWIPEDRALK
+549 KGWILEDRALK
-560 NYYNPLGSIDF
+560 NYYNPLGSVDF

-579 VELNEGKLTYLF
+579 VEMNEGKISYLF

-596 RQALASGGTSTPRHS
+596 RQALATGGSSTPLHS
-611 ERELNSPSSSL
+611 ARELNSSSSSL
-622 GRNIH
+622 GRNIR
-627 AFFLNILRT
+627 AFFMNILRT
-636 GQDQTITYPKKN
+636 GQDQTLTYPKNN
-648 RYMHLTGHHIST
+648 RYMHLTGRHIST
-660 LAGKDRHLFE
+660 LAGKDRHLFQ
-670 VHLTHISISRE
+670 VHLSNITISPETGE
-681 AEEAHQLDDILRSLY
+681 ADTMDDILRNLY
-696 YLYQSITVLNR
+696 YLYQSITVVNL

-725 SKKTKGL
+725 SEKTKGL
-732 EALRK
+732 ESLRQ
-737 AAESQIHPDDL
+737 AAESQIHPDDR
-748 PRYRRFTEF
+748 PRYRRFTERQ
-757 HHLYQLLEND
+757 HLYQLLKED
-767 PYGTTAGVFRTLD
+767 PGGTAVSLFRTLGED
-780 EDGTY
+780 EKY
-785 RWYVHTIMA
+785 HWSVHTIMA
-794 VPNTDFK
+794 VPNTGFMT
-801 IFLYACKLSFMSSK
+801 FLYAIKRSFMNYK
-815 EFREPMLEL
+815 DFREPMLEI
-824 CRQWTDKKE
+824 CREWME

>member
-1 MTQESLTYT
+1 MTQKSLTYT
-10 TILEHVM
+10 SILEHAM

-24 LVYRDDEKE
+24 LVYRADATE

-41 LIHMFGCHDMDDFMA
+41 LIHMFGCRDMDDFMA

-62 RSLVHP
+62 KSLVHP

-83 SGTNVFDY
+83 SGADVFDY
-91 VNYRILT
+91 VNYRIVT
-98 KEGMEKTVE
+98 KDGTVKTVE
-107 EFGHLVHVPGVGP
+107 EFGHRLQVPGIGP
-120 VFYVFFLDSDAKYV
+120 VFYVFFLDSSARYV

-150 LKEAAL
+150 LKEASL
-156 RLAFSPSSA
+156 LLSLSGENERK
-165 GRPVML
+165 VML

-178 RMFNLL
+178 RMYNLL
-184 YSSRRGNEFL
+184 YSSQRGNEFL
-194 KKAALILK
+194 QETARILK
-202 TAFPQALIS
+202 TAFPDALIS

-217 FAILTDETS
+217 FAILTGRTGVE
-226 VHERIDRAFRDIMSL
+226 EKIDRAYEKIMAL
-241 REDVDLAVKFGLY
+241 RKDVDLAVKFGLY
-254 YIDDVCTKPETAC
+254 VIVDGSMKPEIAC
-267 DLAKAAAD
+267 DLAKTAAD
-275 SIRNRY
+275 SIKDNY
-281 DVHCQTYTDAIG
+281 QLHLQVYTDKIG
-293 EKAFIKSYVMD
+293 KKAFIKSYVMG
-304 HLQEAL
+304 HLQEAM
-310 DKKYIKIYLQPV
+310 DKKYIQIYLQPV
-322 IRTISGTLASAEA
+322 IRTISGTLCSAEA
-335 LSRWVDPVYGLLSP
+335 LSRWIDPVYGLLSP

-368 VLEEICKTYR
+368 VLEEICRTYR
-378 ARVSQGLPVI
+378 SRVDKGLPVI

-413 KYQVPHHMI
+413 KYQVPHCMI
-422 HVEITESVFIK
+422 HVEITESVFVK

-447 AGYEM
+447 AGFEM

-480 FLSSFTEKAKDI
+480 FLSNFTQKAKDI

-507 LVEGVETEEQLQF
+507 LVEGVETEEQRDF
-520 IRSIGCE
+520 VRSIGCE

-537 MPLAELENCMQE
+537 MPLSELESCIRE
-549 KGWIPEDRALK
+549 KGWILEDRALK
-560 NYYNPLGSIDF
+560 NYYNPLGSVDF

-579 VELNEGKLTYLF
+579 VEMNEGKLSYLF

-596 RQALASGGTSTPRHS
+596 RQALASGGSSTPLHS
-611 ERELNSPSSSL
+611 ARELNSSSSSL
-622 GRNIH
+622 GRNIR
-627 AFFLNILRT
+627 AFFMNILHT
-636 GQDQTITYPKKN
+636 GQDQTLTYPKNN

-660 LAGKDRHLFE
+660 LAGKNRHLFR
-670 VHLTHISISRE
+670 VNLSHITISQE
-681 AEEAHQLDDILRSLY
+681 TQDAHAVDDILRNLY
-696 YLYQSITVLNR
+696 YLYQSITVVNL

-725 SKKTKGL
+725 SEKTKGL
-732 EALRK
+732 ESLRQ
-737 AAESQIHPDDL
+737 AAESQIHPDDR
-748 PRYRRFTEF
+748 PRYRRFTERQ
-757 HHLYQLLEND
+757 HLYQLLKED
-767 PYGTTAGVFRTLD
+767 PGGTAVSLFRTLGED
-780 EDGTY
+780 EKY
-785 RWYVHTIMA
+785 HWSVHTIMA
-794 VPNTDFK
+794 VPNTGFMT
-801 IFLYACKLSFMSSK
+801 FLYAIKRSFMNYK
-815 EFREPMLEL
+815 DFREPMLEI
-824 CRQWTDKKE
+824 CREWMNK

>member
-1 MTQESLTYT
+1 MTQKSLTYIS
-10 TILEHVM
+10 ILEHAM

-24 LVYRDDEKE
+24 LVYRADETE

-41 LIHMFGCHDMDDFMA
+41 LIHTLGCLDMDDFMA
-56 VTGGSF
+56 VTGGTFKSF
-62 RSLVHP
+62 VHP
-68 QDAEKVEKDIERQIS
+68 CDAEKVEKDIERQIS
-83 SGTNVFDY
+83 SGADVFDY
-91 VNYRILT
+91 VNYRIVT
-98 KEGMEKTVE
+98 KDGTVKTVE
-107 EFGHLVHVPGVGP
+107 EFGHRLQVPGIGP
-120 VFYVFFLDSDAKYV
+120 VFYVFFLDSSARYV

-150 LKEAAL
+150 LKEASL
-156 RLAFSPSSA
+156 LLSLSGETERK
-165 GRPVML
+165 VML

-178 RMFNLL
+178 RMYNLL
-184 YSSRRGNEFL
+184 YSSQRGNEFL
-194 KKAALILK
+194 QETARILK
-202 TAFPQALIS
+202 TAFPDALIS

-217 FAILTDETS
+217 FAILTG
-226 VHERIDRAFRDIMSL
+226 RAGVEEKIGRAYDKIMAL

-254 YIDDVCTKPETAC
+254 VIVDGSMKPEIAC

-275 SIRNRY
+275 SIKDNY
-281 DVHCQTYTDAIG
+281 QLHMQVYTDKIG
-293 EKAFIKSYVMD
+293 KKAFIKSYVMD
-304 HLQEAL
+304 HLQEAM
-310 DKKYIKIYLQPV
+310 DKKYIQIYLQPV
-322 IRTISGTLASAEA
+322 IRTISGTLCSAEA
-335 LSRWVDPVYGLLSP
+335 LSRWIDPAYGLLSP

-378 ARVSQGLPVI
+378 SRVDKGLPVI

-413 KYQVPHHMI
+413 KYQVPHCMI
-422 HVEITESVFIK
+422 HVEITESVFVK

-447 AGYEM
+447 AGFEM

-480 FLSSFTEKAKDI
+480 FLSSFTQKAKDI

-507 LVEGVETEEQLQF
+507 LVEGVETEEQRDF

-537 MPLAELENCMQE
+537 MPLSELESCIRE
-549 KGWIPEDRALK
+549 KGWILEDRALK
-560 NYYNPLGSIDF
+560 NYYNPLGSVDF

-579 VELNEGKLTYLF
+579 VEMNEGKLSYLF

-596 RQALASGGTSTPRHS
+596 RQALATGGSSTPLHS
-611 ERELNSPSSSL
+611 ARELNSSSSSL
-622 GRNIH
+622 GRNIRT
-627 AFFLNILRT
+627 FFMNILRT
-636 GQDQTITYPKKN
+636 GQDQALTYPKNN
-648 RYMHLTGHHIST
+648 RYMHLTGRHIST
-660 LAGKDRHLFE
+660 LSGKDRHLFQ
-670 VHLTHISISRE
+670 VHLSNITISPETGE
-681 AEEAHQLDDILRSLY
+681 ADTMDDILRNLY
-696 YLYQSITVLNR
+696 YLYQSITVVNL

-725 SKKTKGL
+725 SEKTKGL
-732 EALRK
+732 ESLRK
-737 AAESQIHPDDL
+737 AAESQIHPDDR
-748 PRYRRFTEF
+748 PRYRRFTERQ
-757 HHLYQLLEND
+757 HLYQLLKED
-767 PYGTTAGVFRTLD
+767 PGGTAVSLFRTLGED
-780 EDGTY
+780 EKY
-785 RWYVHTIMA
+785 HWSVHTIMA
-794 VPNTDFK
+794 VPNTGFMT
-801 IFLYACKLSFMSSK
+801 FLYAIKRSFMNYK
-815 EFREPMLEL
+815 DFREPMLEI
-824 CRQWTDKKE
+824 CREWME

>member
-1 MTQESLTYT
+1 MTQKSLTYT
-10 TILEHVM
+10 SILEHAM

-24 LVYRDDEKE
+24 LVYRADETE

-41 LIHMFGCHDMDDFMA
+41 LIHTLGCLDMDDFMA
-56 VTGGSF
+56 VTGGTFKSF
-62 RSLVHP
+62 VHP
-68 QDAEKVEKDIERQIS
+68 CDAEKVEKDIERQIS
-83 SGTNVFDY
+83 SGADVFDY
-91 VNYRILT
+91 VNYRIVT
-98 KEGMEKTVE
+98 KDGTVKTVE
-107 EFGHLVHVPGVGP
+107 EFGHRLQVPGIGP
-120 VFYVFFLDSDAKYV
+120 VFYVFFLDSSARYV

-150 LKEAAL
+150 LKEASL
-156 RLAFSPSSA
+156 LLSLSGETERK
-165 GRPVML
+165 VML

-178 RMFNLL
+178 RMYNLL
-184 YSSRRGNEFL
+184 YSSQRGNEFL
-194 KKAALILK
+194 QETARILK
-202 TAFPQALIS
+202 TAFPDALIS

-217 FAILTDETS
+217 FAILTGRTGVE
-226 VHERIDRAFRDIMSL
+226 EKIGRAYDKIMAL

-254 YIDDVCTKPETAC
+254 VIVDGSMKPEIAC

-275 SIRNRY
+275 SIKDNY
-281 DVHCQTYTDAIG
+281 QLHMQVYTDKIG
-293 EKAFIKSYVMD
+293 KKAFIKSYVMD
-304 HLQEAL
+304 HLQEAM
-310 DKKYIKIYLQPV
+310 DKKYIQIYLQPV
-322 IRTISGTLASAEA
+322 IRTISGTLCSAEA
-335 LSRWVDPVYGLLSP
+335 LSRWIDPVYGLLSP

-368 VLEEICKTYR
+368 VLEEICRTYR
-378 ARVSQGLPVI
+378 SRVDKGLPVI

-413 KYQVPHHMI
+413 KYQVPHCMI
-422 HVEITESVFIK
+422 HVEITESVFVK

-447 AGYEM
+447 AGFEM

-480 FLSSFTEKAKDI
+480 FLSSFTQKAKDI

-507 LVEGVETEEQLQF
+507 LVEGVETEEQRDF
-520 IRSIGCE
+520 VRSIGCE

-537 MPLAELENCMQE
+537 MPLSELESCIRE
-549 KGWIPEDRALK
+549 KGWILEDRALK
-560 NYYNPLGSIDF
+560 NYYNPLGSVDF

-579 VELNEGKLTYLF
+579 VEMNEGKLSYLF

-596 RQALASGGTSTPRHS
+596 RQALATGGSSTPLHS
-611 ERELNSPSSSL
+611 ARELNSSSSSL
-622 GRNIH
+622 GRNIR
-627 AFFLNILRT
+627 AFFMNILRT
-636 GQDQTITYPKKN
+636 SQDQTLTYPKNN

-660 LAGKDRHLFE
+660 LAGKNRHLFR
-670 VHLTHISISRE
+670 VNLSNITISPETGE
-681 AEEAHQLDDILRSLY
+681 ADTMDDILRNLY
-696 YLYQSITVLNR
+696 YLYQSITVVNL

-725 SKKTKGL
+725 SEKTKGL
-732 EALRK
+732 ESLRK
-737 AAESQIHPDDL
+737 AAESQIHPDDR
-748 PRYRRFTEF
+748 PRYRRFTERQ
-757 HHLYQLLEND
+757 HLYQLLKED
-767 PYGTTAGVFRTLD
+767 PGGTAVSLFRTLGED
-780 EDGTY
+780 EKY
-785 RWYVHTIMA
+785 HWSVHTIMA
-794 VPNTDFK
+794 VPNTGFMT
-801 IFLYACKLSFMSSK
+801 FLYAIKRSFMNYK
-815 EFREPMLEL
+815 DFREPMLEI
-824 CRQWTDKKE
+824 CREWME

>member
-1 MTQESLTYT
+1 MTQKSLTYT
-10 TILEHVM
+10 SILEHAM

-24 LVYRDDEKE
+24 LVYRADETE

-41 LIHMFGCHDMDDFMA
+41 LIHTLGCLDMDDFMA
-56 VTGGSF
+56 VTGGTFKSF
-62 RSLVHP
+62 VHP
-68 QDAEKVEKDIERQIS
+68 CDAEKVEKNIERQIS
-83 SGTNVFDY
+83 SGADVFDY
-91 VNYRILT
+91 VNYRIVT
-98 KEGMEKTVE
+98 KDGTVKTVE
-107 EFGHLVHVPGVGP
+107 EFGHRLQVPGIGP
-120 VFYVFFLDSDAKYV
+120 VFYVFFLDSSARYV

-150 LKEAAL
+150 LKEASL
-156 RLAFSPSSA
+156 LLSLSGETERK
-165 GRPVML
+165 VML

-178 RMFNLL
+178 RMYNLL
-184 YSSRRGNEFL
+184 YSSQRGNEFL
-194 KKAALILK
+194 QETARILK
-202 TAFPQALIS
+202 TAFPDALIS

-217 FAILTDETS
+217 FAILTGRTDVE
-226 VHERIDRAFRDIMSL
+226 EKIDRAYEKIMAL

-254 YIDDVCTKPETAC
+254 VIVDGSMKLEIAC
-267 DLAKAAAD
+267 DLAKTAAD
-275 SIRNRY
+275 SIKDNY
-281 DVHCQTYTDAIG
+281 QLHLQVYTDKIG
-293 EKAFIKSYVMD
+293 KKAFIKSYVMG
-304 HLQEAL
+304 HLQEAM
-310 DKKYIKIYLQPV
+310 DKKYIQIYLQPV
-322 IRTISGTLASAEA
+322 IRTISGTLCSAEA
-335 LSRWVDPVYGLLSP
+335 LSRWIDPVYGLLSP

-378 ARVSQGLPVI
+378 SRVDKGLPVI

-422 HVEITESVFIK
+422 HVEITESVFVK

-447 AGYEM
+447 AGFEM

-480 FLSSFTEKAKDI
+480 FLSSFTQKAKDI

-507 LVEGVETEEQLQF
+507 LVEGVETEEQRDF
-520 IRSIGCE
+520 VRSIGCE

-537 MPLAELENCMQE
+537 MPLSELESCIRE
-549 KGWIPEDRALK
+549 KGWILEDRALK
-560 NYYNPLGSIDF
+560 NYYNPLGSVDF

-579 VELNEGKLTYLF
+579 VEMNEGKLSYLF

-596 RQALASGGTSTPRHS
+596 RQALASGGSSTPLHS
-611 ERELNSPSSSL
+611 ARELNSSSSSL
-622 GRNIH
+622 GRNIR
-627 AFFLNILRT
+627 AFFMNILRT
-636 GQDQTITYPKKN
+636 GQDQTLTYPKNN

-660 LAGKDRHLFE
+660 LAGKNRHLFR
-670 VHLTHISISRE
+670 VNLSNITISPETGE
-681 AEEAHQLDDILRSLY
+681 ADTMDDILRNLY
-696 YLYQSITVLNR
+696 YLYQSITVVNL

-725 SKKTKGL
+725 SKKKKGL
-732 EALRK
+732 ESLRK
-737 AAESQIHPDDL
+737 AAESQIHPDDR
-748 PRYRRFTEF
+748 PRYRRFTERQ
-757 HHLYQLLEND
+757 HLYQLLKED
-767 PYGTTAGVFRTLD
+767 PGGTAVSLFRTLGED
-780 EDGTY
+780 EKY
-785 RWYVHTIMA
+785 HWSVHTIMA
-794 VPNTDFK
+794 VPNTGFMT
-801 IFLYACKLSFMSSK
+801 FLYAIKRSFMNYK
-815 EFREPMLEL
+815 DFREPMLEI
-824 CRQWTDKKE
+824 CREWME

>member
-1 MTQESLTYT
+1 MTQKSLTYIS
-10 TILEHVM
+10 ILEHAM

-24 LVYRDDEKE
+24 LVYRADETE

-41 LIHMFGCHDMDDFMA
+41 LIHTLGCLDMDDFMA
-56 VTGGSF
+56 VTGGTFKSF
-62 RSLVHP
+62 VHP
-68 QDAEKVEKDIERQIS
+68 CDAEKVEKDIERQIS
-83 SGTNVFDY
+83 SGADVFDY
-91 VNYRILT
+91 VNYRIVT
-98 KEGMEKTVE
+98 KDGTVKTVE
-107 EFGHLVHVPGVGP
+107 EFGHRLQVPGIGP
-120 VFYVFFLDSDAKYV
+120 VFYVFFLDSSARYV

-150 LKEAAL
+150 LKEASL
-156 RLAFSPSSA
+156 LLSLSGETERK
-165 GRPVML
+165 VML

-178 RMFNLL
+178 RMYNLL
-184 YSSRRGNEFL
+184 YSSQRGNEFL
-194 KKAALILK
+194 QETARILK
-202 TAFPQALIS
+202 TAFPDALIS

-217 FAILTDETS
+217 FAILTG
-226 VHERIDRAFRDIMSL
+226 RAGVEEKIGRAYDKIMAL

-254 YIDDVCTKPETAC
+254 VIVDGSMKPEIAC

-275 SIRNRY
+275 SIKDNY
-281 DVHCQTYTDAIG
+281 QLHMQVYTDKIG
-293 EKAFIKSYVMD
+293 KKAFIKSYVMD
-304 HLQEAL
+304 HLQEAM
-310 DKKYIKIYLQPV
+310 DKKYIQIYLQPV
-322 IRTISGTLASAEA
+322 IRTISGTLCSAEA
-335 LSRWVDPVYGLLSP
+335 LSRWIDPVHGLLSP

-368 VLEEICKTYR
+368 VLEEICRTYR
-378 ARVSQGLPVI
+378 SRVDKGLPVI

-413 KYQVPHHMI
+413 KYQVPHCMI
-422 HVEITESVFIK
+422 HVEITESVFVK

-447 AGYEM
+447 AGFEM

-480 FLSSFTEKAKDI
+480 FLSSFTQKAKDI

-507 LVEGVETEEQLQF
+507 LVEGVETEEQMRF

-537 MPLAELENCMQE
+537 MPLSELESCIRE
-549 KGWIPEDRALK
+549 KGWILEDRALK
-560 NYYNPLGSIDF
+560 NYYNPLGSVDF

-579 VELNEGKLTYLF
+579 VEMNEGKLSYLF

-596 RQALASGGTSTPRHS
+596 RQALATGGSSTPLHS
-611 ERELNSPSSSL
+611 ARELNSSSSSL
-622 GRNIH
+622 GRNIR
-627 AFFLNILRT
+627 AFFMNILRT
-636 GQDQTITYPKKN
+636 GQDQALTYPKNN

-660 LAGKDRHLFE
+660 LAGKNRHLFQ
-670 VHLTHISISRE
+670 VHLSNITISPETGE
-681 AEEAHQLDDILRSLY
+681 ADTMDDILRNLY
-696 YLYQSITVLNR
+696 YLYQSITVVNL

-725 SKKTKGL
+725 SEKTKGL
-732 EALRK
+732 EALRQ
-737 AAESQIHPDDL
+737 AAESQIHPDDR
-748 PRYRRFTEF
+748 PRYRRFTERQ
-757 HHLYQLLEND
+757 HLYQLLKED
-767 PYGTTAGVFRTLD
+767 PGGTAVSLFRTLGED
-780 EDGTY
+780 EKY
-785 RWYVHTIMA
+785 HWSVHTIMA
-794 VPNTDFK
+794 VPNTGFMT
-801 IFLYACKLSFMSSK
+801 FLYAIKRSFMNYK
-815 EFREPMLEL
+815 DFREPMLEI
-824 CRQWTDKKE
+824 CREWME

>member
-1 MTQESLTYT
+1 MTIEASDYAS
-10 TILEHVM
+10 ILAHAM
-17 DGMPGGV
+17 DGMPGSI
-24 LVYRDDEKE
+24 LVYRADEKE

-41 LIHMFGCHDMDDFMA
+41 LIHIFGCHDMEDFLET
-56 VTGGSF
+56 TGGSF
-62 RSLVHP
+62 KKLVHP
-68 QDAEKVEKDIERQIS
+68 DDIHKIEKDIEQQIS
-83 SGTNVFDY
+83 SGSDVFDY
-91 VNYRILT
+91 VNYRIVT
-98 KEGMEKTVE
+98 KTGEVKTVE
-107 EFGHLVHVPGVGP
+107 EFGHRIEVPGLGP

-150 LKEAAL
+150 LKEA
-156 RLAFSPSSA
+156 RLLLSFPPQGDA
-165 GRPVML
+165 PVRKAML

-178 RMFNLL
+178 RMYNLL

-194 KKAALILK
+194 KQTAHILK
-202 TAFPQALIS
+202 SYFPGALIS

-217 FAILTDETS
+217 FVILTDEAE
-226 VHERIDRAFRDIMSL
+226 VEGKVEKAYGEIMGL

-254 YIDDVCTKPETAC
+254 VIEDFIKPETAC

-275 SIRNRY
+275 SIRDQY
-281 DVHCQTYTDAIG
+281 HLHCQTYSSHIG
-293 EKAFIKSYVMD
+293 EKAFIKSYVME
-304 HLQEAL
+304 HLQEAM
-310 DKKYIKIYLQPV
+310 DKKYIRIYLQPV
-322 IRTISGTLASAEA
+322 IRSISGTLASAEA

-368 VLEEICKTYR
+368 VLEEICRTYR
-378 ARVSQGLPVI
+378 SRVDKELPVI
-388 PISFNLSRIDFYSG
+388 PVSFNLSRIDFYSG

-407 VDAIVR
+407 VDAIVK
-413 KYQVPHHMI
+413 KYRVPHHMI
-422 HVEITESVFIK
+422 HVEITESVFVK

-532 YYGRP
+532 YYGKP
-537 MPLAELENCMQE
+537 MPLSELENCMQE

-596 RQALASGGTSTPRHS
+596 RRALASSGTSTPRHS
-611 ERELNSPSSSL
+611 EKELNSPSSSL

-636 GQDQTITYPKKN
+636 GQDQTITYPKKS
-648 RYMHLTGHHIST
+648 RYMHLTGQHIST
-660 LAGKDRHLFE
+660 LTGKNRHLFQ
-670 VHLTHISISRE
+670 VHLSHISISQE
-681 AEEAHQLDDILRSLY
+681 AEEAHRLDDILRNLY
-696 YLYQSITVLNR
+696 YLYQNITVLNL

-714 IIANTPFRQYL
+714 IIANTPFRQQL
-725 SKKTKGL
+725 SKKTKGI
-732 EALRK
+732 EALCK
-737 AAESQIHPDDL
+737 AAESQIHPDDRL
-748 PRYRRFTEF
+748 RYRRFTEF
-757 HHLYQLLEND
+757 HHLYRLLKND
-767 PYGTTAGVFRTLD
+767 PYGTAAGIFRTLD

-824 CRQWTDKKE
+824 CRKWMDK

>member
-1 MTQESLTYT
+1 MTQKSLTYT
-10 TILEHVM
+10 SILEHAM

-24 LVYRDDEKE
+24 LVYRADKTE

-41 LIHMFGCHDMDDFMA
+41 LIHTLGCLDMDDFMA
-56 VTGGSF
+56 VTGGTFKSF
-62 RSLVHP
+62 VHP
-68 QDAEKVEKDIERQIS
+68 CDAEKVEKDIERQIS
-83 SGTNVFDY
+83 SGTDVFNY
-91 VNYRILT
+91 VNYRIVT
-98 KEGMEKTVE
+98 KDGTVKTVE
-107 EFGHLVHVPGVGP
+107 EFGHRLQVPGIGP
-120 VFYVFFLDSDAKYV
+120 VFYVFFLDSSARYV

-150 LKEAAL
+150 LKEASL
-156 RLAFSPSSA
+156 LLSLSGETERK
-165 GRPVML
+165 VML

-178 RMFNLL
+178 RMYNLL
-184 YSSRRGNEFL
+184 YSSQRGNEFL
-194 KKAALILK
+194 QETARILK
-202 TAFPQALIS
+202 TAFPNALIS

-217 FAILTDETS
+217 FAILTGRTGVE
-226 VHERIDRAFRDIMSL
+226 EKIDRAYDKIMAL
-241 REDVDLAVKFGLY
+241 RKDVDLAVKFGLY
-254 YIDDVCTKPETAC
+254 VIVDGSMKPEIAC
-267 DLAKAAAD
+267 DLAKTAAD
-275 SIRNRY
+275 SIKDNY
-281 DVHCQTYTDAIG
+281 QLHLQVYTDKIG
-293 EKAFIKSYVMD
+293 KKAFIKSYVMD
-304 HLQEAL
+304 HLQEAM
-310 DKKYIKIYLQPV
+310 DKKYIQIYLQPV
-322 IRTISGTLASAEA
+322 IRTISGTLCSAEA
-335 LSRWVDPVYGLLSP
+335 LSRWIDPVYGLLSP

-378 ARVSQGLPVI
+378 SRVDKGLPVI

-422 HVEITESVFIK
+422 HVEITESVFVK

-447 AGYEM
+447 AGFEM

-480 FLSSFTEKAKDI
+480 FLSSFTQKAKDI

-507 LVEGVETEEQLQF
+507 LVEGVETEEQRDF
-520 IRSIGCE
+520 VRSIGCE

-537 MPLAELENCMQE
+537 MPLSELESCIRE
-549 KGWIPEDRALK
+549 KGWILEDRALK
-560 NYYNPLGSIDF
+560 NYYNPLGSVDF

-579 VELNEGKLTYLF
+579 VEMNEGKLSYLF

-596 RQALASGGTSTPRHS
+596 RQALATGGSSTPLHS
-611 ERELNSPSSSL
+611 ARELNSSSSSL
-622 GRNIH
+622 GRNIR
-627 AFFLNILRT
+627 AFFMNILRT
-636 GQDQTITYPKKN
+636 GQDQTLTYPKNN

-660 LAGKDRHLFE
+660 LAGKNRHLFR
-670 VHLTHISISRE
+670 VNLSNITISPETGE
-681 AEEAHQLDDILRSLY
+681 ADTMDDILRNLY
-696 YLYQSITVLNR
+696 YLYQSITVVNL

-725 SKKTKGL
+725 SEKTKGL
-732 EALRK
+732 ESLRQ
-737 AAESQIHPDDL
+737 AAESQIHPDDR
-748 PRYRRFTEF
+748 PRYRRFTERQ
-757 HHLYQLLEND
+757 HLYQLLKED
-767 PYGTTAGVFRTLD
+767 PGGTAVSLFRTLGED
-780 EDGTY
+780 EKY
-785 RWYVHTIMA
+785 HWSVHTIMA
-794 VPNTDFK
+794 VPNTGFMT
-801 IFLYACKLSFMSSK
+801 FLYAIKRSFMNYK
-815 EFREPMLEL
+815 DFREPMLEI
-824 CRQWTDKKE
+824 CREWME

>member
-1 MTQESLTYT
+1 MTQKSLTYT
-10 TILEHVM
+10 SILEHAM

-24 LVYRDDEKE
+24 LVYRADETE

-41 LIHMFGCHDMDDFMA
+41 LIHTLGCLDMDDFMA
-56 VTGGSF
+56 VTGGTFKSF
-62 RSLVHP
+62 VHP
-68 QDAEKVEKDIERQIS
+68 CDAEKVEKDIERQIS
-83 SGTNVFDY
+83 SGADVFDY
-91 VNYRILT
+91 VNYRIVT
-98 KEGMEKTVE
+98 KDGTVKTVE
-107 EFGHLVHVPGVGP
+107 EFGHRLQVPGIGP
-120 VFYVFFLDSDAKYV
+120 VFYVFFLDSSARYV

-150 LKEAAL
+150 LKEASL
-156 RLAFSPSSA
+156 LLSLSGETERK
-165 GRPVML
+165 VML

-178 RMFNLL
+178 RMYNLL
-184 YSSRRGNEFL
+184 YSSQRGNEFL
-194 KKAALILK
+194 QETARILKAA
-202 TAFPQALIS
+202 FPDALIS

-217 FAILTDETS
+217 FAILTGRTGVE
-226 VHERIDRAFRDIMSL
+226 EKIDRAYEKIMAL

-254 YIDDVCTKPETAC
+254 VIVDGSMKPEIAC

-275 SIRNRY
+275 SIKDNY
-281 DVHCQTYTDAIG
+281 QLHLQVYTDKIG
-293 EKAFIKSYVMD
+293 KKAFIKSYVMD
-304 HLQEAL
+304 HLQEAM
-310 DKKYIKIYLQPV
+310 DKKYIQIYLQPV
-322 IRTISGTLASAEA
+322 IRTISGTLCSAEA
-335 LSRWVDPVYGLLSP
+335 LSRWIDPAYGLLSP

-378 ARVSQGLPVI
+378 SRVDKGLPVI

-413 KYQVPHHMI
+413 KYQVPHCMI
-422 HVEITESVFIK
+422 HVEITESVFVK

-447 AGYEM
+447 AGFEM

-480 FLSSFTEKAKDI
+480 FLSSFTQKAKDI

-507 LVEGVETEEQLQF
+507 LVEGVETEEQRDF
-520 IRSIGCE
+520 VRSIGCE

-537 MPLAELENCMQE
+537 MPLSELESCIRE
-549 KGWIPEDRALK
+549 KGWILEDRALK
-560 NYYNPLGSIDF
+560 NYYNPLGSVDF

-579 VELNEGKLTYLF
+579 VEMNEGKLSYLF

-596 RQALASGGTSTPRHS
+596 RQALATGGSSTPLHS
-611 ERELNSPSSSL
+611 ARELNSSSSSL
-622 GRNIH
+622 GRNIR
-627 AFFLNILRT
+627 AFFMNILHT
-636 GQDQTITYPKKN
+636 GQDQTLTYPKNN
-648 RYMHLTGHHIST
+648 RYMHLTGRHIST
-660 LAGKDRHLFE
+660 LAGKDRHLFQ
-670 VHLTHISISRE
+670 VHLSNITISPETGE
-681 AEEAHQLDDILRSLY
+681 ADTMDDILRNLY
-696 YLYQSITVLNR
+696 YLYQSITMVNL

-725 SKKTKGL
+725 SEKTKGL
-732 EALRK
+732 ESLRK
-737 AAESQIHPDDL
+737 VAESQIHPDDR
-748 PRYRRFTEF
+748 PRYRRFTERQ
-757 HHLYQLLEND
+757 HLYQLLKED
-767 PYGTTAGVFRTLD
+767 PGGTAVSLFRTLGED
-780 EDGTY
+780 EKY
-785 RWYVHTIMA
+785 HWSVHTIMA
-794 VPNTDFK
+794 VPNTGFMT
-801 IFLYACKLSFMSSK
+801 FLYAIKRSFMNYK
-815 EFREPMLEL
+815 DFREPMLEI
-824 CRQWTDKKE
+824 CREWME